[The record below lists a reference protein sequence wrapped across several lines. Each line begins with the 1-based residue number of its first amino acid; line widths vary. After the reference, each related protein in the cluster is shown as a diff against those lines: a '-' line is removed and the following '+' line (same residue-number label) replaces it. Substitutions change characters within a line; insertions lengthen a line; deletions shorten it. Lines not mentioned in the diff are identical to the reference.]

1 MISWLGNLEESPSN
15 PKRYDAYHNT
25 VDGCSYIYDGAN
37 WTLLASKGDKGDAGT
52 NGRSIVWKGT
62 FYTHPENPQEL
73 WTYYNATDGNAYI
86 YSNGSWSLLIGNLS
100 SPSITGTIVAN
111 GDLYSVSDVYI
122 KVVDESSNNTVWNSL
137 PAADGDFAVSG
148 LDASR
153 TYKLHFSS
161 KRLSDVNITNSKAL
175 TTTTEDVS
183 FGAIRTNVTP
193 LSGKAQDLGS
203 IVLSTNGTV
212 HGSVVIGGD
221 SKTSGGVDVFLDGTP
236 YATKT
241 DSNGEYTIKGILQGS
256 YSIVFRKD
264 GYITQTRDLVVF
276 SSNPSEVPSIE
287 VPSVKL
293 VMGSC
298 TLKGT
303 VGYEDR
309 TDMSGINV
317 VLIASNGDVCRTS
330 MTEKDGSFSFEGV
343 SPDTYTIR
351 AGADGYT
358 TVDRRISISMG
369 ESYVV
374 PMGSLVN
381 LCGSITGSVA
391 TNDSGLKSGVKVKAA
406 SSSGGRSYE
415 ATTDETG
422 LYTLSN
428 VLHGD
433 YVLTFEKDG
442 YEAYTTN
449 VTVEPGRTST
459 ADAQLKS
466 RFGSIRVRVSFVDKD
481 DPSGIVVNV
490 YRDGTLVFSATTTST
505 GIIVIANL
513 PIGDGYSV
521 IASSDGYGSSGED
534 KVTVSSG
541 TVSEL
546 NLQKLSNRYGSLK
559 GRVVDANGD
568 PIESATVSISSSD
581 GNSYTLTTS
590 KDGTFSKTDVA
601 VGTYTVSAGKA
612 DFLTTTLPQ
621 TYTVEPSLV
630 TEVKDDIVLVSRYAD
645 IAGRVSYADK
655 EDASNISVTIEDDK
669 GRTLGTVV
677 TGSTGSYS
685 FKVES
690 GTYYI
695 RANAQGYFESSKVVN
710 VVSGNDYTIELED
723 IRSRYGSIKGRVVDA
738 GGSPIGSASVNLS
751 SDNGNS
757 YTLAT
762 VNDGTF
768 SKTDVAIGTY
778 SISVSKEDYL
788 VATLPMECII
798 ESSQVTEINDDIV
811 LVSKYAEVRG
821 KASYIG
827 KNDASNIS
835 VTIEDS
841 EGRILGTVVTGFTG
855 AYSFKV
861 ESGTYR
867 LRANS
872 QGCFESYRV
881 FTVVAGNSYDI
892 DVNGLV
898 LMYGS
903 VSGKVKDQNGV
914 AIEGATIRLVSV
926 DGSSIYTCTS
936 GSDGSF
942 SNNQVLVGDYSVYVG
957 KTGFQTVAL
966 PLEYGIESS
975 MDTSIGVVALTS
987 EYAEIN
993 GSVGYSDRTDP
1004 SGILVTIEDSSGKT
1018 IDSFTV
1024 GSDGTFSFRVSSG
1037 TFLIRANAFGYSE
1050 KTKTITVVSGNDYAV
1065 NIENV
1070 ESMFGA
1076 IKGCVVDACGNPIES
1091 AMVSISSSDGS
1102 SYTLTT
1108 SKDGTFSKT
1117 DVAVGTYTISAGK
1130 AGYLTMTISQTYT
1143 VESSLI
1149 TEVKDDIVLVSRYA
1163 DITGKVSYA
1172 DKEDASNIFVTIE
1185 DSEGRILDTVVTG
1198 ITGEYSFKVESGI
1211 YCLKAN
1217 ANEYFETSKVVNIA
1231 SGNKYT
1237 VELEGLKSMY
1247 GSVSGNILTSKGDVV
1262 EGATIRLESNDG
1274 TAYTASSLADGSFLF
1289 EKVSIGDYSISV
1301 SKLEFQTVALSL
1313 KYSVESSKRTAIDA
1327 IVLTS
1332 EYADINGSVG
1342 YSDRTDPSGILV
1354 TIEDSSGRTIDS
1366 FAVGSDGTFSFRVPA
1381 GTFTIKANADGYA
1394 EISKNI
1400 TVVVEKTYS
1409 IDIGKINT
1417 LYGSIAG
1424 KVVDA
1429 DGNAVSG
1436 AVVNL
1441 TNMDGVGD
1449 AVTLSTNENGEFSSS
1464 TVPIGTYTVSITKS
1478 GYIDVVCNDVPIVG
1492 GRTYDVGT
1500 KALVSGT
1507 AGITGR
1513 VVLEGASNY
1522 SGVTV
1527 SATSLADS
1535 SKLYTTTTTED
1546 GLYYFVSLNVGTWL
1560 LKFQKDGYLSVG
1572 PEQVPLASDTIAEVK
1587 VITLR
1592 NENSIVKGTVSLK
1605 GSSSFPGV
1613 NVLLKNSSDG
1623 TTFSTTTDIE
1633 GRYVIPNV
1641 KPGSYE
1647 LVLSKEGYSSTTMK
1661 DIHVDKGTTKVIDEI
1676 SLDIAVTS
1684 IRGQVSLELRT
1695 DLSGAL
1701 VTATS
1706 ISNPDVIYSAITNS
1720 QGVFTFAKMYSGEYQ
1735 IVVSCNG
1742 YSSITLPTVKVVDD
1756 KPMDV
1761 GSVSL
1766 KIERGTIAG
1775 IARLEGHSNHSGVK
1789 VTILGTDYEATTAA
1803 DGSYS
1808 FNVPAGNYP
1817 GGLRL
1822 EYEDFETTSYA
1833 STIPV
1838 LTNSTYA
1845 IPDMELK
1852 CLRTSIHGKVDVLTT
1867 DDEGGVTIGFD
1878 GDASI
1883 SPFVTTSTGEFLFE
1897 HVPLGDYAMR
1907 FRREDCSDMTIPVK
1921 VVASEGIELST
1932 ITLTPNTATLT
1943 GKVTLKDALTGDGVK
1958 VSVDMGDGRVRETST
1973 DMSGRYEL
1981 GGVSIADAYTVRY
1994 SKEGWNGSSQAMA
2007 SRLEALERRELPEV
2021 FMTDTTAPV
2030 LKSITINNG
2039 SNTTADR
2046 NVVIHVD
2053 AEDFGSGCRTVIIND
2068 FNSSDSIG
2076 YATAVDWTLEGVNGE
2091 KTVYVKVIDRAG
2103 NESDIVS
2110 ATVTLTDQKTEVKG
2124 VLKGD
2129 GLAWTKER
2137 SPYLVTGNL
2146 LVEKDDVLKI
2156 EPGVDVQ
2163 FEGDYYLQVEGRLE
2177 AKGTEGERISIYGI
2191 GAGEDNWSG
2200 MKFVNDNG
2208 SVISH
2213 ASVSGLKNGISGYCD
2228 IDHALITANGWAVGN
2243 RASSGDAYCLSG
2255 NLKDS
2260 MVNGNVS
2267 VKNGFVA
2274 SNEIDGATIYLYSAN
2289 VDGNTFEGKS
2299 LETSYCF
2306 VYNNH
2311 VSTDKVASVQDVQKY
2326 VTYNNCEL
2334 QIGFDTDYSKT
2345 MRVSALSR
2353 IQFNSCTFPK
2363 LAASVNDSNF
2373 MNCGPITITT
2383 DRKDRSEFDLTGNHW
2398 GELNTV
2404 ELDSNGDGSN
2414 MGFINDYYDDFN
2426 LSKVLYSDWK
2436 GSTVVDA
2443 GYQGEGFGRDELT
2456 TTVYSIGD
2464 LGPAGGLVFYDKGF
2478 YSDGW
2483 RYLEAAPSDIGNFV
2497 FGYYRPD
2504 KKNNNVVGTS
2514 LAIGSGKYN
2523 TERLVKHMD
2532 MDGKA
2537 YSGSS
2542 GEDVKEYAARKCF
2555 DYSYGGYDDWFLP
2568 CRDELK
2574 LMYENLHKKG
2584 LGSFASNNCA
2594 WASSENIAYRAW
2606 VQWIYDDGGQS
2617 DFNCSDESCVCPV
2630 RAF

>member
-1 MISWLGNLEESPSN
+1 MCCVQSHATVKFPPRNRSGGVISWLGNLEESPSN

-37 WTLLASKGDKGDAGT
+37 WTLLASKGDKGETGSSGAD
-52 NGRSIVWKGT
+52 GRSIVWKGT
-62 FYTHPENPQEL
+62 FYSHPENPQEL

-86 YSNGSWSLLIGNLS
+86 YSNGSWSLLMQNLAVNYDTPTIIGTVS
-100 SPSITGTIVAN
+100 SY
-111 GDLYSVSDVYI
+111 GDMYSVSDVYI
-122 KVVDESSNNTVWNSL
+122 KVVDESSSNTVWNSL

-148 LDASR
+148 LDASK
-153 TYKLHFSS
+153 TYTLHFSS
-161 KRLSDVNITNSKAL
+161 RRLSDVNITNSKAL
-175 TTTTEDVS
+175 AAMEDVS
-183 FGAIRTNVTP
+183 FGAIRTDVSP

-203 IVLSTNGTV
+203 IVLSSNGTV
-212 HGSVVIGGD
+212 HGSVVLGGD
-221 SKTSGGVDVFLDGTP
+221 SKTSGGVDVFLDGTS

-241 DSNGEYTIKGILQGS
+241 DSNGEYTIKDVLQGS

-264 GYITQTRDLVVF
+264 GYITQSRDIVVF
-276 SSNPSEVPSIE
+276 SSDSSEVPSIE

-317 VLIASNGDVCRTS
+317 VLIGSGGDVCRTS

-343 SPDTYTIR
+343 SPDAYTIR

-381 LCGSITGSVA
+381 LCGSITGTVT
-391 TNDSGLKSGVKVKAA
+391 TNDSGLKSGVKVKA
-406 SSSGGRSYE
+406 SSSNWGRSYE
-415 ATTDETG
+415 TTTDESG
-422 LYTLSN
+422 HYTLSN
-428 VLHGD
+428 VFHGE
-433 YVLTFEKDG
+433 YVLSFEKEG
-442 YEAYTTN
+442 YETYTSN
-449 VTVEPGRTST
+449 ATVEPGRTST
-459 ADAQLKS
+459 SDAQLKS
-466 RFGSIRVRVSFVDKD
+466 RFGSIRVVVSFVDRD
-481 DPSGIVVNV
+481 DPTGIVVNV
-490 YRDGTLVFSATTTST
+490 YRNGTLIFSSTTTST

-513 PIGDGYSV
+513 PVGDGYSV

-541 TVSEL
+541 TVSEV
-546 NLQKLSNRYGSLK
+546 NLQKLSNRYGSIK
-559 GRVVDANGD
+559 GRVVDAGGN
-568 PIESATVSISSSD
+568 PIESATVGISSGD

-612 DFLTTTLPQ
+612 DYLTTTLER

-630 TEVKDDIVLVSRYAD
+630 TEIKDDIALTSRYAD
-645 IAGRVSYADK
+645 IAGKVSYADK
-655 EDASNISVTIEDDK
+655 EDSSNISVTIEDDK

-695 RANAQGYFESSKVVN
+695 RANAQGYFESSKVV
-710 VVSGNDYTIELED
+710 
-723 IRSRYGSIKGRVVDA
+723 
-738 GGSPIGSASVNLS
+738 
-751 SDNGNS
+751 
-757 YTLAT
+757 
-762 VNDGTF
+762 
-768 SKTDVAIGTY
+768 
-778 SISVSKEDYL
+778 
-788 VATLPMECII
+788 
-798 ESSQVTEINDDIV
+798 
-811 LVSKYAEVRG
+811 
-821 KASYIG
+821 
-827 KNDASNIS
+827 
-835 VTIEDS
+835 
-841 EGRILGTVVTGFTG
+841 
-855 AYSFKV
+855 
-861 ESGTYR
+861 
-867 LRANS
+867 
-872 QGCFESYRV
+872 
-881 FTVVAGNSYDI
+881 TVVAGQH
-892 DVNGLV
+892 L
-898 LMYGS
+898 
-903 VSGKVKDQNGV
+903 
-914 AIEGATIRLVSV
+914 
-926 DGSSIYTCTS
+926 
-936 GSDGSF
+936 
-942 SNNQVLVGDYSVYVG
+942 
-957 KTGFQTVAL
+957 
-966 PLEYGIESS
+966 
-975 MDTSIGVVALTS
+975 
-987 EYAEIN
+987 
-993 GSVGYSDRTDP
+993 
-1004 SGILVTIEDSSGKT
+1004 
-1018 IDSFTV
+1018 
-1024 GSDGTFSFRVSSG
+1024 
-1037 TFLIRANAFGYSE
+1037 
-1050 KTKTITVVSGNDYAV
+1050 
-1065 NIENV
+1065 
-1070 ESMFGA
+1070 
-1076 IKGCVVDACGNPIES
+1076 
-1091 AMVSISSSDGS
+1091 
-1102 SYTLTT
+1102 
-1108 SKDGTFSKT
+1108 
-1117 DVAVGTYTISAGK
+1117 YTI
-1130 AGYLTMTISQTYT
+1130 
-1143 VESSLI
+1143 
-1149 TEVKDDIVLVSRYA
+1149 
-1163 DITGKVSYA
+1163 
-1172 DKEDASNIFVTIE
+1172 N
-1185 DSEGRILDTVVTG
+1185 
-1198 ITGEYSFKVESGI
+1198 
-1211 YCLKAN
+1211 
-1217 ANEYFETSKVVNIA
+1217 
-1231 SGNKYT
+1231 
-1237 VELEGLKSMY
+1237 LEGMKP
-1247 GSVSGNILTSKGDVV
+1247 NH
-1262 EGATIRLESNDG
+1262 
-1274 TAYTASSLADGSFLF
+1274 
-1289 EKVSIGDYSISV
+1289 
-1301 SKLEFQTVALSL
+1301 
-1313 KYSVESSKRTAIDA
+1313 
-1327 IVLTS
+1327 
-1332 EYADINGSVG
+1332 
-1342 YSDRTDPSGILV
+1342 
-1354 TIEDSSGRTIDS
+1354 
-1366 FAVGSDGTFSFRVPA
+1366 
-1381 GTFTIKANADGYA
+1381 
-1394 EISKNI
+1394 
-1400 TVVVEKTYS
+1400 
-1409 IDIGKINT
+1409 
-1417 LYGSIAG
+1417 GSITG

-1436 AVVNL
+1436 AVVNM
-1441 TNMDGVGD
+1441 TNMDGTGD

-1464 TVPIGTYTVSITKS
+1464 TVPIGTYTISITKG
-1478 GYIDVVCNDVPIVG
+1478 GYIDVVCNDVPII
-1492 GRTYDVGT
+1492 GRKTYDVGT
-1500 KALVSGT
+1500 KTLVSGT

-1513 VVLEGASNY
+1513 VVLEGGSNY

-1527 SATSLADS
+1527 SATSLVDAS
-1535 SKLYTTTTTED
+1535 RFYTTTTTDD
-1546 GLYYFVSLNVGTWL
+1546 GAYYFMSIENGKYSL
-1560 LKFQKDGYLSVG
+1560 KMQKDGYITDATQQVSIAVGSVS
-1572 PEQVPLASDTIAEVK
+1572 QVKT
-1587 VITLR
+1587 ITLKS
-1592 NENSIVKGTVSLK
+1592 ESSTVAGSVSLE
-1605 GSSSFPGV
+1605 GSSSSVGV
-1613 NVLLKNSSDG
+1613 NVLLKSTENE
-1623 TTFSTTTDIE
+1623 TTFSTTTDYN
-1633 GRYVIPNV
+1633 GKYVFNNV
-1641 KPGSYE
+1641 KAGGYE
-1647 LVLSKEGYSSTTMK
+1647 LILSKDGYANVSVK
-1661 DIHVDKGTTKVIDEI
+1661 DLYVEKGVEKT
-1676 SLDIAVTS
+1676 LDAVVMNIAFTS
-1684 IRGQVSLELRT
+1684 VRGQVSLEGRT

-1701 VTATS
+1701 VTATN
-1706 ISNPDVIYSAITNS
+1706 ISNTDIIYSAITNS

-1742 YSSITLPTVKVVDD
+1742 YSSITLPTVKVMDD

-1867 DDEGGVTIGFD
+1867 DDEGGETIGFD

-2068 FNSSDSIG
+2068 FNSSDSMG

-2200 MKFVNDNG
+2200 MKFVNNNG
-2208 SVISH
+2208 SVVSY
-2213 ASVSGLKNGISGYCD
+2213 ANVSGLKNGISGYCD
-2228 IDHALITANGWAVGN
+2228 IDHAKIIANGWAIGN
-2243 RASSGDAYCLSG
+2243 RPSFYNHERLSG
-2255 NLKDS
+2255 NLMDS

-2267 VKNGFVA
+2267 VMNGFVA

-2299 LETSYCF
+2299 LEIYNCF
-2306 VYNNH
+2306 VFNNH
-2311 VSTDKVASVQDVQKY
+2311 VSTTNVACVHDIQRY
-2326 VTYNNCEL
+2326 VTYNGCNL
-2334 QIGFDTDYSKT
+2334 RIRFDTDYSET
-2345 MRVSALSR
+2345 LGVSALSR
-2353 IQFNSCTFPK
+2353 IQFNSCTFPE
-2363 LAASVNDSNF
+2363 LTASVNDSNF

-2383 DRKDRSEFDLTGNHW
+2383 DRKEWSEFDLTGNHW
-2398 GELNTV
+2398 GELNTA
-2404 ELDSNGDGSN
+2404 ELDSKGDGSN

-2436 GSTVVDA
+2436 GSAVVDA

-2456 TTVYSIGD
+2456 TVYSIGD
-2464 LGPAGGLVFYDKGF
+2464 AGPAGGLVFYDKGF

-2483 RYLEAAPSDIGNFV
+2483 RYLEAAPSDIGSFA

-2504 KKNNNVVGTS
+2504 KENSNRIGTF
-2514 LAIGSGKYN
+2514 LDVGSGKYN
-2523 TERLVKHMD
+2523 TERLVKQMD

-2537 YSGSS
+2537 YSDNS
-2542 GEDVKEYAARKCF
+2542 GEGVKEYAARKCL
-2555 DYSYGGYDDWFLP
+2555 DYSNGGCDDWFLP
-2568 CRDELK
+2568 SRDELN
-2574 LMYENLHKKG
+2574 LMYENLHKNG
-2584 LGSFASNNCA
+2584 LGSFADYSY
-2594 WASSENIAYRAW
+2594 WSSSEDDASNAWLQYFDYGDRYVSDRNSDYR
-2606 VQWIYDDGGQS
+2606 VR
-2617 DFNCSDESCVCPV
+2617 PV

>member
-1 MISWLGNLEESPSN
+1 MISWLGNFEESPSN

-25 VDGCSYIYDGAN
+25 VDGCSYIYDGAS

-62 FYTHPENPQEL
+62 FHTHPENPQEL

-86 YSNGSWSLLIGNLS
+86 YSDGSWSLLIGNLS
-100 SPSITGTIVAN
+100 SPSITGTIVEN
-111 GDLYSVSDVYI
+111 GNLYAVSSVYI

-148 LDASR
+148 LDASK
-153 TYKLHFSS
+153 TYTLHFSS

-175 TTTTEDVS
+175 TATTEDVS
-183 FGAIRTNVTP
+183 FGAVRTNVSP
-193 LSGKAQDLGS
+193 LSGKARDLGS
-203 IVLSTNGTV
+203 IVLSPNGTV
-212 HGSVVIGGD
+212 HGSVVLGG
-221 SKTSGGVDVFLDGTP
+221 SGTGEGVDVFLDGSP
-236 YATKT
+236 YATRT
-241 DSNGEYTIKGILQGS
+241 DSNGEYVIKDVLQGS

-264 GYITQTRDLVVF
+264 GYITQSRDMVVF
-276 SSNPSEVPSIE
+276 SSNPSEAPSLE
-287 VPSVKL
+287 VPSVSL

-309 TDMSGINV
+309 TDMSGVNV
-317 VLIASNGDVCRTS
+317 VLIGSNGDVCRTS

-381 LCGSITGSVA
+381 LCGSITGTVT
-391 TNDSGLKSGVKVKAA
+391 TNDSGLKSGVKVKASA
-406 SSSGGRSYE
+406 SNGGRSYE
-415 ATTDETG
+415 TTTDETG
-422 LYTLSN
+422 HYTLSN

-433 YVLTFEKDG
+433 YVLSLEKDG
-442 YEAYTTN
+442 YETYTIN
-449 VTVEPGRTST
+449 VTVEPGKTST
-459 ADAQLKS
+459 SDAHLKS
-466 RFGSIRVRVSFVDKD
+466 RFGSIRVIVSFVDKD
-481 DPSGIVVNV
+481 DPTGIVVNV
-490 YRDGTLVFSATTTST
+490 YRNGTLIFSSTTTST

-521 IASSDGYGSSGED
+521 MASSDGYGSSGED

-541 TVSEL
+541 TVSEV
-546 NLQKLSNRYGSLK
+546 NLQKLSNRYGSIK
-559 GRVVDANGD
+559 GRVVDAGGN
-568 PIESATVSISSSD
+568 PIESATVGISSGD

-612 DFLTTTLPQ
+612 DYLTTTLER

-630 TEVKDDIVLVSRYAD
+630 TEIKDDIALTSRYAD
-645 IAGRVSYADK
+645 IAGKVSYADK
-655 EDASNISVTIEDDK
+655 EDSSNISVTVEDDK

-710 VVSGNDYTIELED
+710 VVSGNGYAVELED
-723 IRSRYGSIKGRVVDA
+723 IRSMYGSIKGRVVDA
-738 GGSPIGSASVNLS
+738 GGSPIGAASVNIS
-751 SDNGNS
+751 SDDGNS
-757 YTLAT
+757 YTLTTA
-762 VNDGTF
+762 NDGTF
-768 SKTDVAIGTY
+768 CKTDVAIGTY
-778 SISVSKEDYL
+778 SISVSKVDYL
-788 VATLPMECII
+788 VATLPMAYTI
-798 ESSQVTEINDDIV
+798 ESSQVTEIKDDIV

-835 VTIEDS
+835 VTVEDS
-841 EGRILGTVVTGFTG
+841 EGRILGTVVTGSTG

-881 FTVVAGNSYDI
+881 FTVAAGNSYDI
-892 DVNGLV
+892 DVNGLA

-903 VSGKVKDQNGV
+903 VSGKVQDQNGV

-942 SNNQVLVGDYSVYVG
+942 SNKQVLVGDYSVHVG

-993 GSVGYSDRTDP
+993 GSVGYSDRSDS

-1024 GSDGTFSFRVSSG
+1024 GNDGTFSFRVSSG

-1050 KTKTITVVSGNDYAV
+1050 KTKTITVVSGNDYV
-1065 NIENV
+1065 VDIENV
-1070 ESMFGA
+1070 ESMFGS
-1076 IKGCVVDACGNPIES
+1076 IKGRVADVNGEPLES
-1091 AMVSISSSDGS
+1091 ATVNILSVDGD
-1102 SYTLTT
+1102 SYTITT
-1108 SKDGTFSKT
+1108 TKDGTFYKT
-1117 DVAVGTYTISAGK
+1117 DIVVGI
-1130 AGYLTMTISQTYT
+1130 YT
-1143 VESSLI
+1143 V
-1149 TEVKDDIVLVSRYA
+1149 
-1163 DITGKVSYA
+1163 
-1172 DKEDASNIFVTIE
+1172 
-1185 DSEGRILDTVVTG
+1185 
-1198 ITGEYSFKVESGI
+1198 
-1211 YCLKAN
+1211 
-1217 ANEYFETSKVVNIA
+1217 
-1231 SGNKYT
+1231 
-1237 VELEGLKSMY
+1237 
-1247 GSVSGNILTSKGDVV
+1247 
-1262 EGATIRLESNDG
+1262 
-1274 TAYTASSLADGSFLF
+1274 
-1289 EKVSIGDYSISV
+1289 SV
-1301 SKLEFQTVALSL
+1301 SKADYLTKTLSQ
-1313 KYSVESSKRTAIDA
+1313 SFSIESSKETLIG
-1327 IVLTS
+1327 VVSLTNK
-1332 EYADINGSVG
+1332 YAYISGSVG
-1342 YSDRTDPSGILV
+1342 YSNRSDPSGIFV

-1366 FAVGSDGTFSFRVPA
+1366 FTVGSDGTFSFRVLA
-1381 GTFTIKANADGYA
+1381 GTFTITANADSYA
-1394 EISKNI
+1394 EASKTI
-1400 TVVVEKTYS
+1400 TVVAEKAYS
-1409 IDIGKINT
+1409 IDLGRVNT
-1417 LYGSIAG
+1417 LYGLITG

-1429 DGNAVSG
+1429 AGNAVSG

-1441 TNMDGVGD
+1441 TNMDGTGD

-1464 TVPIGTYTVSITKS
+1464 TVPIGTYTVSITKD

-1500 KALVSGT
+1500 KTFVSGT

-1527 SATSLADS
+1527 SATSLTDS

-1546 GLYYFVSLNVGTWL
+1546 GLYYFVSLDVGTWL

-1572 PEQVPLASDTIAEVK
+1572 PEQVPLASDTIEEVK
-1587 VITLR
+1587 VVTLK
-1592 NENSIVKGTVSLK
+1592 NENSVVKGTVSLD
-1605 GSSSFPGV
+1605 GSSSFLGV

-1623 TTFSTTTDIE
+1623 MTFSTTTDIE
-1633 GRYVIPNV
+1633 GRYVISNV

-1647 LVLSKEGYSSTTMK
+1647 LVFSKEGYSSATVK
-1661 DIHVDKGTTKVIDEI
+1661 DLYVDKGTTKVVDGI

-1684 IRGQVSLELRT
+1684 IKGQVSLELRT
-1695 DLSGAL
+1695 DFSGAL

-1720 QGVFTFAKMYSGEYQ
+1720 QGTFTFAKMYSGEYQ

-1742 YSSITLPTVKVVDD
+1742 YSSITLPTVRVADD
-1756 KPMDV
+1756 KPMDI

-1766 KIERGTIAG
+1766 DIERGTVAG
-1775 IARLEGHSNHSGVK
+1775 IARLEGYSNHSGVK
-1789 VTILGTDYEATTAA
+1789 VTILGTDYETTTSE

-1808 FNVPAGNYP
+1808 FSIPAGNYP
-1817 GGLRL
+1817 GGLRF
-1822 EYEDFETTSYA
+1822 ESEDFETTSYA
-1833 STIPV
+1833 STISV

-1867 DDEGGVTIGFD
+1867 DNESDVTISFD
-1878 GDASI
+1878 GDPSI
-1883 SPFVTTSTGEFLFE
+1883 DPFVTTSTGEFLFE
-1897 HVPLGDYAMR
+1897 HVPLGDYVMR
-1907 FRREDCSDMTIPVK
+1907 FKREDCSDITVPVK
-1921 VVASEGIELST
+1921 VVASDGIELST
-1932 ITLTPNTATLT
+1932 ITLTPNTATIT
-1943 GKVTLKDALTGDGVK
+1943 GKVTLKDALSSDGVR
-1958 VSVDMGDGRVRETST
+1958 VSVDMGDGKILETFT

-1981 GGVSIADAYTVRY
+1981 GGVSIADAYTIQY
-1994 SKEGWNGSSQAMA
+1994 SKEGWNGTSQAMA
-2007 SRLEALERRELPEV
+2007 SKLDALERRELPEV
-2021 FMTDTTAPV
+2021 VMTDTTAPV

-2039 SNTTADR
+2039 SNTTADK

-2053 AEDFGSGCRTVIIND
+2053 ADDLGSGCKTIIVSD
-2068 FNSSDSIG
+2068 FNSSGNIA
-2076 YATAVDWTLEGVNGE
+2076 YANAVDWTLEGINGE
-2091 KTVYVKVIDRAG
+2091 KTVYVKVLDRAG
-2103 NESDIVS
+2103 NESNTLV
-2110 ATVTLTDQKTEVKG
+2110 ATITLADQKTEVKG

-2129 GLAWTKER
+2129 NLAWTKER

-2163 FEGDYYLQVEGRLE
+2163 FEGDFYLQVEGKLE
-2177 AKGTEGERISIYGI
+2177 SKGTEDERISFYGI
-2191 GAGEDNWSG
+2191 GAGEDNWYG
-2200 MKFVNDNG
+2200 MKFVNDNT
-2208 SVISH
+2208 SLISY
-2213 ASVSGLKNGISGYCD
+2213 ATVSGLKNGISGYCN
-2228 IDHALITANGWAVGN
+2228 IDHADITAKGWAVGN
-2243 RASSGDAYCLSG
+2243 SSTPEYDGTICFLGRIS
-2255 NLKDS
+2255 NS
-2260 MVNGNVS
+2260 RICGNVS
-2267 VKNGFVA
+2267 MKNGFIT
-2274 SNEIDGATIYLYSAN
+2274 SNKINGNEIHLYSTN
-2289 VDGNTFEGKS
+2289 VDGNTFEGTS
-2299 LETSYCF
+2299 LTTHYCF
-2306 VYNNH
+2306 VYNND
-2311 VSTDKVASVQDVQKY
+2311 VSTSNVTSVQDIQRY
-2326 VTYNNCEL
+2326 VAYNNCNL
-2334 QIGFDTDYSKT
+2334 QIGFDTNYSCDMKA
-2345 MRVSALSR
+2345 SALSQ
-2353 IQFNSCTFPK
+2353 IQFNNCTFSK
-2363 LAASVNDSNF
+2363 LAASVNNSNF
-2373 MNCGPITITT
+2373 VNCGPITITT
-2383 DRKDRSEFDLTGNHW
+2383 DRKKWSEFDLTGNHW

-2404 ELDSNGDGSN
+2404 ELDSKGDGSN

-2436 GSTVVDA
+2436 GSAVVDA

-2456 TTVYSIGD
+2456 TTAYSIGD
-2464 LGPAGGLVFYDKGF
+2464 AGPAGGLVFYDKGF

-2483 RYLEAAPSDIGNFV
+2483 RYLEAAPSDIGSFA

-2504 KKNNNVVGTS
+2504 KENNVVGTS
-2514 LAIGSGKYN
+2514 LAVGSGMYN
-2523 TERLVKHMD
+2523 TERLVKYMD
-2532 MDGKA
+2532 IEGKA
-2537 YSGSS
+2537 YSDSS
-2542 GEDVKEYAARKCF
+2542 GEDVKEYAARECL
-2555 DYSYGGYDDWFLP
+2555 DYEHGGYDDWYLP
-2568 CRDELK
+2568 SNEELN
-2574 LMYENLHKKG
+2574 LMYENLCKKG
-2584 LGSFASNNCA
+2584 LGSFAHDSY
-2594 WASSENIAYRAW
+2594 WSSSEDVAIYAWLQHFSGGFQSSYIRGNAY
-2606 VQWIYDDGGQS
+2606 
-2617 DFNCSDESCVCPV
+2617 CVRPI

>member
-25 VDGCSYIYDGAN
+25 VDGCSYIYDGAS

-52 NGRSIVWKGT
+52 NGRSIVWKGSYATAPQNPERLWAYYNTEDGCSYIYDGTEWTNLTSKGEKGEDGRSIVWKGSLPSHPQNPEVLWAYFNEGDGCSYIYDGEKWTLLSSKGDKGETGSSGADGRSIVWKGT
-62 FYTHPENPQEL
+62 FHSHPENPQEL

-86 YSNGSWSLLIGNLS
+86 YTNGSWSLLMQNLAVNYDTPTIIGTVS
-100 SPSITGTIVAN
+100 SN
-111 GDLYSVSDVYI
+111 GDMYSVSDVYI
-122 KVVDESSNNTVWNSL
+122 KVVDESSNNTIWNSL
-137 PAADGDFAVSG
+137 PAADGDFTVSG
-148 LDASR
+148 LDASK
-153 TYKLHFSS
+153 TYTLHFSS
-161 KRLSDVNITNSKAL
+161 KRLSDVNITSSKAL
-175 TTTTEDVS
+175 AATTEDVS

-193 LSGKAQDLGS
+193 LSGKAQNLGS
-203 IVLSTNGTV
+203 IVLSPNGTV
-212 HGSVVIGGD
+212 HGTVELGGD
-221 SKTSGGVDVFLDGTP
+221 SKTSEGVDVFLDGTP
-236 YATKT
+236 YAAKT
-241 DSNGEYTIKGILQGS
+241 DSNGEYTIKDVLQGS

-264 GYITQTRDLVVF
+264 GYITQSRDMVVF

-287 VPSVKL
+287 VQSVKL

-309 TDMSGINV
+309 TNMTGINV
-317 VLIASNGDVCRTS
+317 VLIGSNGEVCRTS

-358 TVDRRISISMG
+358 TLDRRISISMG

-415 ATTDETG
+415 TVTDETG
-422 LYTLSN
+422 LYSLSN

-433 YVLTFEKDG
+433 YILTFEKDG
-442 YEAYTTN
+442 YEAYTSN

-459 ADAQLKS
+459 ADARLKS
-466 RFGSIRVRVSFVDKD
+466 MFGSIRVIVSFVDKD
-481 DPSGIVVNV
+481 DPTGIVVNV

-546 NLQKLSNRYGSLK
+546 NLQKLSNRYGSIK
-559 GRVVDANGD
+559 GRVVDANGN
-568 PIESATVSISSSD
+568 PIESATVGISSND

-630 TEVKDDIVLVSRYAD
+630 TEIKDDIVLTSRYAN
-645 IAGRVSYADK
+645 ITGRVKYADK

-677 TGSTGSYS
+677 TGDTGSYS

-710 VVSGNDYTIELED
+710 VVSGNDYTVELED
-723 IRSRYGSIKGRVVDA
+723 IRSRYGSIRGRVVDA
-738 GGSPIGSASVNLS
+738 GGSPIEAAPVNIS
-751 SDNGNS
+751 SDDGNS
-757 YTLAT
+757 YTIT
-762 VNDGTF
+762 TSNDGTF
-768 SKTDVAIGTY
+768 CKTDIAIGTY
-778 SISVSKEDYL
+778 SISVSKVDYL
-788 VATLPMECII
+788 VATLPTAYTI
-798 ESSQVTEINDDIV
+798 ESSLVTEIKDDIV
-811 LVSKYAEVRG
+811 LVSKYANITG
-821 KASYIG
+821 KAFYVG
-827 KNDASNIS
+827 EDDASNIT

-841 EGRILGTVVTGFTG
+841 EGRILGTVVTGSTG
-855 AYSFKV
+855 AYSFRV

-903 VSGKVKDQNGV
+903 VSGKVQDQNGV

-942 SNNQVLVGDYSVYVG
+942 SNKQILVGDYSVYVG

-975 MDTSIGVVALTS
+975 IDTSIGVVALTS

-993 GSVGYSDRTDP
+993 G
-1004 SGILVTIEDSSGKT
+1004 
-1018 IDSFTV
+1018 
-1024 GSDGTFSFRVSSG
+1024 
-1037 TFLIRANAFGYSE
+1037 A
-1050 KTKTITVVSGNDYAV
+1050 
-1065 NIENV
+1065 
-1070 ESMFGA
+1070 
-1076 IKGCVVDACGNPIES
+1076 
-1091 AMVSISSSDGS
+1091 
-1102 SYTLTT
+1102 
-1108 SKDGTFSKT
+1108 
-1117 DVAVGTYTISAGK
+1117 
-1130 AGYLTMTISQTYT
+1130 
-1143 VESSLI
+1143 
-1149 TEVKDDIVLVSRYA
+1149 
-1163 DITGKVSYA
+1163 
-1172 DKEDASNIFVTIE
+1172 
-1185 DSEGRILDTVVTG
+1185 
-1198 ITGEYSFKVESGI
+1198 
-1211 YCLKAN
+1211 
-1217 ANEYFETSKVVNIA
+1217 
-1231 SGNKYT
+1231 
-1237 VELEGLKSMY
+1237 
-1247 GSVSGNILTSKGDVV
+1247 
-1262 EGATIRLESNDG
+1262 
-1274 TAYTASSLADGSFLF
+1274 
-1289 EKVSIGDYSISV
+1289 
-1301 SKLEFQTVALSL
+1301 
-1313 KYSVESSKRTAIDA
+1313 
-1327 IVLTS
+1327 
-1332 EYADINGSVG
+1332 VG

-1366 FAVGSDGTFSFRVPA
+1366 FTVGSDGTFSFRVLA
-1381 GTFTIKANADGYA
+1381 GTFTITANADGYA
-1394 EISKNI
+1394 EASKTI
-1400 TVVVEKTYS
+1400 TVIAEKAYS
-1409 IDIGKINT
+1409 IDLGMVNT
-1417 LYGSIAG
+1417 LYGLITG
-1424 KVVDA
+1424 KVVDSA
-1429 DGNAVSG
+1429 ENAVSG
-1436 AVVNL
+1436 AVVNM
-1441 TNMDGVGD
+1441 TNMNGGEPL
-1449 AVTLSTNENGEFSSS
+1449 TLSTNENGEFSSS

-1478 GYIDVVCNDVPIVG
+1478 GYIDIVCNDVPIVG

-1500 KALVSGT
+1500 KTLVSGT

-1527 SATSLADS
+1527 SATSLDDS

-1546 GLYYFVSLNVGTWL
+1546 GLYYFVSLDVGTWL

-1605 GSSSFPGV
+1605 GSSSFLGV

-1633 GRYVIPNV
+1633 GRYVISNV

-1695 DLSGAL
+1695 DFSGAL

-1720 QGVFTFAKMYSGEYQ
+1720 QGTFTFAKMYSGEYQ

-1742 YSSITLPTVKVVDD
+1742 YSSITLPTVRVADD
-1756 KPMDV
+1756 KPMDI

-1766 KIERGTIAG
+1766 DIERGTVAG
-1775 IARLEGHSNHSGVK
+1775 IARLEGYSNHSGVK
-1789 VTILGTDYEATTAA
+1789 VTILGTDYETMTVE

-1808 FNVPAGNYP
+1808 FTVPAGNYP
-1817 GGLRL
+1817 GGLRF
-1822 EYEDFETTSYA
+1822 ESEDFETTSYA
-1833 STIPV
+1833 STISV

-1867 DDEGGVTIGFD
+1867 DNESDVTISFD
-1878 GDASI
+1878 GDSSI
-1883 SPFVTTSTGEFLFE
+1883 DPFVTTSTGEFLFE
-1897 HVPLGDYAMR
+1897 HVPLGDYVMR
-1907 FRREDCSDMTIPVK
+1907 FKREDCSDITVPVK
-1921 VVASEGIELST
+1921 VVASDVIELST
-1932 ITLTPNTATLT
+1932 ITLTPNTATIT
-1943 GKVTLKDALTGDGVK
+1943 GKVTLKDALSSDGVK
-1958 VSVDMGDGRVRETST
+1958 VSVDMGDGKVLETYT

-1981 GGVSIADAYTVRY
+1981 GGVSIAEAYTVQY
-1994 SKEGWNGSSQAMA
+1994 TKEGWNGASQAMA
-2007 SRLEALERRELPEV
+2007 SRLDALERRELLEV
-2021 FMTDTTAPV
+2021 IMTDTTAPV

-2039 SNTTADR
+2039 SNTTADK
-2046 NVVIHVD
+2046 NVVIHID
-2053 AEDFGSGCRTVIIND
+2053 AEDFGSGCKTIIISD
-2068 FNSSDSIG
+2068 FNSSGNIT
-2076 YATAVDWTLEGVNGE
+2076 YANAVDWTLEGANGE
-2091 KTVYVKVIDRAG
+2091 KNIYVKVIDRAG
-2103 NESDIVS
+2103 NESNTLTASI
-2110 ATVTLTDQKTEVKG
+2110 TLTDQKTEVKG
-2124 VLKGD
+2124 VLEGD
-2129 GLAWTKER
+2129 NLAWTKDR

-2146 LVEKDDVLKI
+2146 LVEKDDVLKV

-2163 FEGDYYLQVEGRLE
+2163 FEGDYYLQVEGKLE
-2177 AKGTEGERISIYGI
+2177 ARGTESNRISFYGI
-2191 GAGEDNWSG
+2191 GAGEDNWYG
-2200 MKFVNDNG
+2200 MKFVNDND
-2208 SVISH
+2208 SAISY
-2213 ASVSGLKNGISGYCD
+2213 ANVSGLKNGISGYCD
-2228 IDHALITANGWAVGN
+2228 IDHAKITANGWAVGN
-2243 RASSGDAYCLSG
+2243 SASYDDKYCLSG
-2255 NLKDS
+2255 NLIYS
-2260 MVNGNVS
+2260 MINGNVS
-2267 VKNGFVA
+2267 VKNGFVT
-2274 SNEIDGATIYLYSAN
+2274 SNEIHGITIYLYSVN
-2289 VDGNTFEGKS
+2289 VDGNMLGGTS
-2299 LETSYCF
+2299 LTTSYCF
-2306 VYNNH
+2306 VNNNDI
-2311 VSTDKVASVQDVQKY
+2311 STTNVTSVQNIQRH
-2326 VTYNNCEL
+2326 VTYNGCNL
-2334 QIGFDTDYSKT
+2334 QIGEYGD
-2345 MRVSALSR
+2345 VSALSQ
-2353 IQFNSCTFPK
+2353 IQFNNCTFTK
-2363 LAASVNDSNF
+2363 LAANVNGSNF
-2373 MNCGPITITT
+2373 INCGVITITI
-2383 DRKDRSEFDLTGNHW
+2383 DSKKQLEFDLTGNYW
-2398 GELNTV
+2398 GELNTI
-2404 ELDSNGDGSN
+2404 ELDSKGDDAN
-2414 MGFINDYYDDFN
+2414 VGFINDYYDDFN
-2426 LSKVLYSDWK
+2426 LSKVVYSNWK
-2436 GSTVVDA
+2436 GSAVSDA
-2443 GYQGEGFGRDELT
+2443 GYQGEGFGMDELT

-2464 LGPAGGLVFYDKGF
+2464 TGPAGGLVFYDKGF

-2483 RYLEAAPSDIGNFV
+2483 RYLEAASSDIGNFA
-2497 FGYYRPD
+2497 FGFYRPD
-2504 KKNNNVVGTS
+2504 KENNNLIGTS
-2514 LAIGSGKYN
+2514 LAVGSGKYN
-2523 TERLVKHMD
+2523 TERLVKYMD
-2532 MDGKA
+2532 IDGKA

-2542 GEDVKEYAARKCF
+2542 GEDVKEEYAARKCL
-2555 DYSYGGYDDWFLP
+2555 DYEYGGYDDWFLP
-2568 CRDELK
+2568 SKDELN
-2574 LMYENLHKKG
+2574 LMYENLHRNG
-2584 LGSFASNNCA
+2584 LGSFANDAYWS
-2594 WASSENIAYRAW
+2594 SSESSAIGAW
-2606 VQWIYDDGGQS
+2606 VQYFSSGNQS
-2617 DFNCSDESCVCPV
+2617 YYSRGSVLRVRPV

>member
-1 MISWLGNLEESPSN
+1 MCCVQSHATVKFPPRNRSGGVISWLGNLEESPSN

-37 WTLLASKGDKGDAGT
+37 WTLLASKGDKGETGSSGAD
-52 NGRSIVWKGT
+52 GRSIVWKGT
-62 FYTHPENPQEL
+62 FYSHPENPQEL

-86 YSNGSWSLLIGNLS
+86 YSNGSWSLLMQNLAVNYDTPTIIGTVS
-100 SPSITGTIVAN
+100 SY
-111 GDLYSVSDVYI
+111 GDMYSVSDVYI
-122 KVVDESSNNTVWNSL
+122 KVVDESSSNTVWNSL

-148 LDASR
+148 LDASK
-153 TYKLHFSS
+153 TYTLHFSS
-161 KRLSDVNITNSKAL
+161 RRLSDVNITNSKAL
-175 TTTTEDVS
+175 AAMEDVS
-183 FGAIRTNVTP
+183 FGAIRTDVSP

-203 IVLSTNGTV
+203 IVLSSNGTV
-212 HGSVVIGGD
+212 HGSVVLGGD

-236 YATKT
+236 YAAKT
-241 DSNGEYTIKGILQGS
+241 DSNGEYTIKDVLQGS

-264 GYITQTRDLVVF
+264 GYITQSRDIVVF
-276 SSNPSEVPSIE
+276 SSNPSEVPSLE

-309 TDMSGINV
+309 TDMAGINV
-317 VLIASNGDVCRTS
+317 VLIGSGGDVCRTS

-466 RFGSIRVRVSFVDKD
+466 RFGSIRVIVSFVDKD
-481 DPSGIVVNV
+481 DPTGIVVNV

-546 NLQKLSNRYGSLK
+546 NLQKLSNRYGSIK

-568 PIESATVSISSSD
+568 PIESATVGISSSD

-630 TEVKDDIVLVSRYAD
+630 TEIKDDIALTSRYAD
-645 IAGRVSYADK
+645 IAGKVSYADK
-655 EDASNISVTIEDDK
+655 EDSSNISVTVEDDK

-677 TGSTGSYS
+677 TGGTGSYS

-695 RANAQGYFESSKVVN
+695 RANAQGYFESSKVV
-710 VVSGNDYTIELED
+710 
-723 IRSRYGSIKGRVVDA
+723 
-738 GGSPIGSASVNLS
+738 
-751 SDNGNS
+751 
-757 YTLAT
+757 
-762 VNDGTF
+762 
-768 SKTDVAIGTY
+768 
-778 SISVSKEDYL
+778 
-788 VATLPMECII
+788 
-798 ESSQVTEINDDIV
+798 
-811 LVSKYAEVRG
+811 
-821 KASYIG
+821 
-827 KNDASNIS
+827 
-835 VTIEDS
+835 
-841 EGRILGTVVTGFTG
+841 
-855 AYSFKV
+855 
-861 ESGTYR
+861 
-867 LRANS
+867 
-872 QGCFESYRV
+872 
-881 FTVVAGNSYDI
+881 TVVAGQH
-892 DVNGLV
+892 L
-898 LMYGS
+898 
-903 VSGKVKDQNGV
+903 
-914 AIEGATIRLVSV
+914 
-926 DGSSIYTCTS
+926 
-936 GSDGSF
+936 
-942 SNNQVLVGDYSVYVG
+942 
-957 KTGFQTVAL
+957 
-966 PLEYGIESS
+966 
-975 MDTSIGVVALTS
+975 
-987 EYAEIN
+987 
-993 GSVGYSDRTDP
+993 
-1004 SGILVTIEDSSGKT
+1004 
-1018 IDSFTV
+1018 
-1024 GSDGTFSFRVSSG
+1024 
-1037 TFLIRANAFGYSE
+1037 
-1050 KTKTITVVSGNDYAV
+1050 
-1065 NIENV
+1065 
-1070 ESMFGA
+1070 
-1076 IKGCVVDACGNPIES
+1076 
-1091 AMVSISSSDGS
+1091 
-1102 SYTLTT
+1102 
-1108 SKDGTFSKT
+1108 
-1117 DVAVGTYTISAGK
+1117 YTI
-1130 AGYLTMTISQTYT
+1130 
-1143 VESSLI
+1143 
-1149 TEVKDDIVLVSRYA
+1149 
-1163 DITGKVSYA
+1163 
-1172 DKEDASNIFVTIE
+1172 N
-1185 DSEGRILDTVVTG
+1185 
-1198 ITGEYSFKVESGI
+1198 
-1211 YCLKAN
+1211 
-1217 ANEYFETSKVVNIA
+1217 
-1231 SGNKYT
+1231 
-1237 VELEGLKSMY
+1237 LEGMKP
-1247 GSVSGNILTSKGDVV
+1247 NH
-1262 EGATIRLESNDG
+1262 
-1274 TAYTASSLADGSFLF
+1274 
-1289 EKVSIGDYSISV
+1289 
-1301 SKLEFQTVALSL
+1301 
-1313 KYSVESSKRTAIDA
+1313 
-1327 IVLTS
+1327 
-1332 EYADINGSVG
+1332 
-1342 YSDRTDPSGILV
+1342 
-1354 TIEDSSGRTIDS
+1354 
-1366 FAVGSDGTFSFRVPA
+1366 
-1381 GTFTIKANADGYA
+1381 
-1394 EISKNI
+1394 
-1400 TVVVEKTYS
+1400 
-1409 IDIGKINT
+1409 
-1417 LYGSIAG
+1417 GSITG

-1436 AVVNL
+1436 AVVNM
-1441 TNMDGVGD
+1441 TNMDGTGD

-1464 TVPIGTYTVSITKS
+1464 TVPIGTYTISITKG
-1478 GYIDVVCNDVPIVG
+1478 GYIDVVCNDVPII
-1492 GRTYDVGT
+1492 GRKTYDVGT
-1500 KALVSGT
+1500 KTLVSGT

-1513 VVLEGASNY
+1513 VVLEGGSNY

-1527 SATSLADS
+1527 SATSLVDAS
-1535 SKLYTTTTTED
+1535 RFYTTTTTDD
-1546 GLYYFVSLNVGTWL
+1546 GAYYFMSIENGKYSL
-1560 LKFQKDGYLSVG
+1560 KMQKDGYITDATQQVSIAVGSVS
-1572 PEQVPLASDTIAEVK
+1572 QVKT
-1587 VITLR
+1587 ITLKS
-1592 NENSIVKGTVSLK
+1592 ESSTVAGSVSLE
-1605 GSSSFPGV
+1605 GSSSSVGV
-1613 NVLLKNSSDG
+1613 NVLLKSTENE
-1623 TTFSTTTDIE
+1623 TTFSTTTDYN
-1633 GRYVIPNV
+1633 GKYVFNNV
-1641 KPGSYE
+1641 KAGGYE
-1647 LVLSKEGYSSTTMK
+1647 LILSKDGYANVSVK
-1661 DIHVDKGTTKVIDEI
+1661 DLYVEKGVEKT
-1676 SLDIAVTS
+1676 LDAVVMNIAFTS
-1684 IRGQVSLELRT
+1684 VRGQVSLEGRT

-1701 VTATS
+1701 VTATN
-1706 ISNPDVIYSAITNS
+1706 ISNTDIIYSAITNS

-1742 YSSITLPTVKVVDD
+1742 YSSITLPTVKVMDD

-1822 EYEDFETTSYA
+1822 EYEDFGTTSYA

-2068 FNSSDSIG
+2068 FNSSDSMG

-2200 MKFVNDNG
+2200 MKFVNNNG
-2208 SVISH
+2208 SVVSY
-2213 ASVSGLKNGISGYCD
+2213 ANVSGLKNGISGYCD
-2228 IDHALITANGWAVGN
+2228 IDHAKIIANGWAIGN
-2243 RASSGDAYCLSG
+2243 RPSFYNHERLSG
-2255 NLKDS
+2255 NLMDS

-2267 VKNGFVA
+2267 VMNGFVA

-2299 LETSYCF
+2299 LEIYNCF
-2306 VYNNH
+2306 VFNNH
-2311 VSTDKVASVQDVQKY
+2311 VSTTNVACVHDIQRY
-2326 VTYNNCEL
+2326 VTYNGCNL
-2334 QIGFDTDYSKT
+2334 RIRFDTDYSET
-2345 MRVSALSR
+2345 LGVSALSR
-2353 IQFNSCTFPK
+2353 IQFNSCTFPE
-2363 LAASVNDSNF
+2363 LTASVNDSNF

-2383 DRKDRSEFDLTGNHW
+2383 DRKEWSEFDLTGNHW
-2398 GELNTV
+2398 GELNTA
-2404 ELDSNGDGSN
+2404 ELDSKGDGSN

-2436 GSTVVDA
+2436 GSAVVDA

-2456 TTVYSIGD
+2456 TVYSIGD
-2464 LGPAGGLVFYDKGF
+2464 AGPAGGLVFYDKGF

-2483 RYLEAAPSDIGNFV
+2483 RYLEAAPSDIGSFA

-2504 KKNNNVVGTS
+2504 KENSNRIGTF
-2514 LAIGSGKYN
+2514 LDVGSGKYN
-2523 TERLVKHMD
+2523 TERLVKQMD

-2537 YSGSS
+2537 YSDNS
-2542 GEDVKEYAARKCF
+2542 GEGVKEYAARKCL
-2555 DYSYGGYDDWFLP
+2555 DYSNGGCDDWFLP
-2568 CRDELK
+2568 SRDELN
-2574 LMYENLHKKG
+2574 LMYENLHKNG
-2584 LGSFASNNCA
+2584 LGSFAYYYYWS
-2594 WASSENIAYRAW
+2594 SSESNAYDAW
-2606 VQWIYDDGGQS
+2606 EQS
-2617 DFNCSDESCVCPV
+2617 FDYGNQDLNGRSFGSRVRPV

>member
-122 KVVDESSNNTVWNSL
+122 KVVDESSSNTVWNSL

-153 TYKLHFSS
+153 TYTLHFSS

-175 TTTTEDVS
+175 AATTEDVS
-183 FGAIRTNVTP
+183 FGAVRTGVSP
-193 LSGKAQDLGS
+193 LSGKARDLGS
-203 IVLSTNGTV
+203 IVLSPNGTV
-212 HGSVVIGGD
+212 HGSVVLGGD

-236 YATKT
+236 YAAKT
-241 DSNGEYTIKGILQGS
+241 DSNGEYTIKDVLQGS

-264 GYITQTRDLVVF
+264 GYITQTRDIVVF
-276 SSNPSEVPSIE
+276 SSNPSEIPSIE
-287 VPSVKL
+287 VPSVRL

-317 VLIASNGDVCRTS
+317 VLIDSNGDVCRTS

-374 PMGSLVN
+374 PMESLVN
-381 LCGSITGSVA
+381 LCGSITGTVT
-391 TNDSGLKSGVKVKAA
+391 TNDSGLKSGVKVKATA
-406 SSSGGRSYE
+406 SNGERSFE
-415 ATTDETG
+415 TVTDEAG
-422 LYTLSN
+422 LYALSN

-442 YEAYTTN
+442 YETHTTN
-449 VTVEPGRTST
+449 VTVELGRTSI

-466 RFGSIRVRVSFVDKD
+466 RFGSIRVVVSFVDKD
-481 DPSGIVVNV
+481 DPTGIVVNV
-490 YRDGTLVFSATTTST
+490 YRNGILIFSATTTST

-513 PIGDGYSV
+513 PMGDVYSV

-546 NLQKLSNRYGSLK
+546 NLQKLSNRYGSIK
-559 GRVVDANGD
+559 GRIVDANGD
-568 PIESATVSISSSD
+568 PIESATVGISSSD

-621 TYTVEPSLV
+621 TYTVESSLV
-630 TEVKDDIVLVSRYAD
+630 TEVKDDIVLISRYAN
-645 IAGRVSYADK
+645 ITGRVQYADK

-677 TGSTGSYS
+677 TGGTGAYS

-710 VVSGNDYTIELED
+710 VVSGNGYTVELDD

-738 GGSPIGSASVNLS
+738 SGNPIGAASVNIS
-751 SDNGNS
+751 SDDGNS
-757 YTLAT
+757 YTLTTA
-762 VNDGTF
+762 NDGTF
-768 SKTDVAIGTY
+768 CKTDVAIGTY
-778 SISVSKEDYL
+778 SISVSKVDCL
-788 VATLPMECII
+788 VATLPMAYTI
-798 ESSQVTEINDDIV
+798 ESSLVTEVKDDIV

-841 EGRILGTVVTGFTG
+841 EGRILGTVVTGSTG

-898 LMYGS
+898 LIYGS
-903 VSGKVKDQNGV
+903 VSGKVQDQNGV

-942 SNNQVLVGDYSVYVG
+942 SNKQVLVGDYSVYVG

-975 MDTSIGVVALTS
+975 IDTSIGVIALTS
-987 EYAEIN
+987 EYAEIS
-993 GSVGYSDRTDP
+993 GSVGYSDRTDS

-1018 IDSFTV
+1018 IDSATV
-1024 GSDGTFSFRVSSG
+1024 GSSGAFSFRVSAG
-1037 TFLIRANAFGYSE
+1037 TFAIRANANGY
-1050 KTKTITVVSGNDYAV
+1050 
-1065 NIENV
+1065 V
-1070 ESMFGA
+1070 ES
-1076 IKGCVVDACGNPIES
+1076 
-1091 AMVSISSSDGS
+1091 
-1102 SYTLTT
+1102 
-1108 SKDGTFSKT
+1108 
-1117 DVAVGTYTISAGK
+1117 
-1130 AGYLTMTISQTYT
+1130 
-1143 VESSLI
+1143 
-1149 TEVKDDIVLVSRYA
+1149 
-1163 DITGKVSYA
+1163 
-1172 DKEDASNIFVTIE
+1172 
-1185 DSEGRILDTVVTG
+1185 
-1198 ITGEYSFKVESGI
+1198 
-1211 YCLKAN
+1211 
-1217 ANEYFETSKVVNIA
+1217 
-1231 SGNKYT
+1231 
-1237 VELEGLKSMY
+1237 
-1247 GSVSGNILTSKGDVV
+1247 
-1262 EGATIRLESNDG
+1262 
-1274 TAYTASSLADGSFLF
+1274 
-1289 EKVSIGDYSISV
+1289 
-1301 SKLEFQTVALSL
+1301 
-1313 KYSVESSKRTAIDA
+1313 
-1327 IVLTS
+1327 
-1332 EYADINGSVG
+1332 
-1342 YSDRTDPSGILV
+1342 
-1354 TIEDSSGRTIDS
+1354 
-1366 FAVGSDGTFSFRVPA
+1366 
-1381 GTFTIKANADGYA
+1381 
-1394 EISKNI
+1394 SKNI
-1400 TVVVEKTYS
+1400 TVVVGKTYS
-1409 IDIGKINT
+1409 IDLGGMNT
-1417 LYGSIAG
+1417 LYGLITG

-1429 DGNAVSG
+1429 AGNAVSG

-1441 TNMDGVGD
+1441 TNMDGTGD

-1464 TVPIGTYTVSITKS
+1464 TVPIGTYTVSITKD

-1500 KALVSGT
+1500 KTLVSGT

-1527 SATSLADS
+1527 SATSLTDS

-1546 GLYYFVSLNVGTWL
+1546 GLYYFVSLDVGTWL

-1572 PEQVPLASDTIAEVK
+1572 PEQVPLASDTIEEVK
-1587 VITLR
+1587 VVTLK
-1592 NENSIVKGTVSLK
+1592 NENSVVKGTVSLD
-1605 GSSSFPGV
+1605 GSSSFLGV

-1633 GRYVIPNV
+1633 GRYVISNV

-1647 LVLSKEGYSSTTMK
+1647 LVLSKEGYSSATVK
-1661 DIHVDKGTTKVIDEI
+1661 NLYVDKGTTKVVDGI

-1684 IRGQVSLELRT
+1684 IKGQVSLELRT
-1695 DLSGAL
+1695 DFSGAL

-1720 QGVFTFAKMYSGEYQ
+1720 QGTFTFAKMYSGEYQ

-1742 YSSITLPTVKVVDD
+1742 YSSITLPTVRVADD
-1756 KPMDV
+1756 KPMDI

-1766 KIERGTIAG
+1766 DIERGTVAG
-1775 IARLEGHSNHSGVK
+1775 IARLEGYSNHSGVK
-1789 VTILGTDYEATTAA
+1789 VTILGTDYETTTSE

-1808 FNVPAGNYP
+1808 FSIPAGNYP
-1817 GGLRL
+1817 GGLRF
-1822 EYEDFETTSYA
+1822 ESEDFETTSYA
-1833 STIPV
+1833 STISV

-1867 DDEGGVTIGFD
+1867 DNESDVTISFD
-1878 GDASI
+1878 GDSSI
-1883 SPFVTTSTGEFLFE
+1883 DPFVTTSTCEFLFE
-1897 HVPLGDYAMR
+1897 HVPLGDYVMR
-1907 FRREDCSDMTIPVK
+1907 FKREDCSDITVPVK
-1921 VVASEGIELST
+1921 VVASDVIELST

-1943 GKVTLKDALTGDGVK
+1943 GKVTLKDALSSDGVR
-1958 VSVDMGDGRVRETST
+1958 VSVDMGDGKVHETYT

-1981 GGVSIADAYTVRY
+1981 GGVSIADAYTFQY
-1994 SKEGWNGSSQAMA
+1994 SKEGWNGTSQAMA
-2007 SRLEALERRELPEV
+2007 SKLDALERRELPEV
-2021 FMTDTTAPV
+2021 VMTDTTAPV

-2039 SNTTADR
+2039 SNTTADK

-2053 AEDFGSGCRTVIIND
+2053 ADDLGSGCKTIIVSD
-2068 FNSSDSIG
+2068 FNSSGNIA
-2076 YATAVDWTLEGVNGE
+2076 YANAVDWTLEGINGE
-2091 KTVYVKVIDRAG
+2091 KTVYVKVLDRAG
-2103 NESDIVS
+2103 NESNTLT

-2129 GLAWTKER
+2129 NLTWSKDR

-2156 EPGVDVQ
+2156 GPGVDVQ

-2228 IDHALITANGWAVGN
+2228 IDHALITANGWAIGEDV
-2243 RASSGDAYCLSG
+2243 SSWSCLSG
-2255 NLKDS
+2255 NLMDS
-2260 MVNGNVS
+2260 VVNGNVS
-2267 VKNGFVA
+2267 VMNGFVA

-2306 VYNNH
+2306 VFNNH
-2311 VSTDKVASVQDVQKY
+2311 VSTDKVASALDIQKY
-2326 VTYNNCEL
+2326 VTYDNCDL
-2334 QIGFDTDYSKT
+2334 QIGK
-2345 MRVSALSR
+2345 VSALSR

-2383 DRKDRSEFDLTGNHW
+2383 DRKERSEFDLTGNHW
-2398 GELNTV
+2398 GELNTI
-2404 ELDSNGDGSN
+2404 ELDSKGDGSN

-2426 LSKVLYSDWK
+2426 LSKVLYSDWRR
-2436 GSTVVDA
+2436 SAVADA
-2443 GYQGEGFGRDELT
+2443 GYQGKGFGRDELT
-2456 TTVYSIGD
+2456 TKVYSIGD
-2464 LGPAGGLVFYDKGF
+2464 AGPAGGLVFYDKGF

-2504 KKNNNVVGTS
+2504 NVNNNVVGTAT
-2514 LAIGSGKYN
+2514 AIGSGRYN
-2523 TERLVKHMD
+2523 TENLKKHMD

-2537 YSGSS
+2537 YSESS
-2542 GEDVKEYAARKCF
+2542 GENVKEYAARKCL
-2555 DYSYGGYDDWFLP
+2555 DYGYGGHDDWFLP
-2568 CRDELK
+2568 SKDELN
-2574 LMYENLHKKG
+2574 LMYENLHRNG
-2584 LGSFASNNCA
+2584 LGSFAIYCWS
-2594 WASSENIAYRAW
+2594 SSEDPAVYAW
-2606 VQWIYDDGGQS
+2606 VQYFDSGNQDSSNRGRELWVSPI
-2617 DFNCSDESCVCPV
+2617 

>member
-25 VDGCSYIYDGAN
+25 VDGCSYIYDGTN
-37 WTLLASKGDKGDAGT
+37 WSLLASKGDKGDAGT

-86 YSNGSWSLLIGNLS
+86 YNNGSWSLLIGNLS
-100 SPSITGTIVAN
+100 SPSITGIVAAN

-122 KVVDESSNNTVWNSL
+122 KVVDESSNSTVWNSL

-148 LDASR
+148 LDASK
-153 TYKLHFSS
+153 TYTFHFSS
-161 KRLSDVNITNSKAL
+161 KRLSDVNISNSKAL
-175 TTTTEDVS
+175 ATTTEDVS

-203 IVLSTNGTV
+203 IVLSPNGTV
-212 HGSVVIGGD
+212 HGTVELGGD
-221 SKTSGGVDVFLDGTP
+221 SKTSEGVDVFLDGTP
-236 YATKT
+236 YAAKT
-241 DSNGEYTIKGILQGS
+241 DSNGEYIIKDVLQGS

-264 GYITQTRDLVVF
+264 GYITQSRDIVVF
-276 SSNPSEVPSIE
+276 SSNPSEIPSLE

-298 TLKGT
+298 TLKGS
-303 VGYEDR
+303 VDYEDR

-317 VLIASNGDVCRTS
+317 VLMDSNGDVCRTF

-374 PMGSLVN
+374 PMGSLTN
-381 LCGSITGSVA
+381 ICGSITGTVT
-391 TNDSGLKSGVKVKAA
+391 TNDSGLKSGVKVRATA
-406 SSSGGRSYE
+406 SDGKRSYE
-415 ATTDETG
+415 TSTDEAG

-433 YVLTFEKDG
+433 YVLIFEKEG
-442 YEAYTTN
+442 YETCTSN

-466 RFGSIRVRVSFVDKD
+466 RFGSIRVIVSFVDKD
-481 DPSGIVVNV
+481 DPTGIVINV

-546 NLQKLSNRYGSLK
+546 NLQKLSNRYGSIK

-568 PIESATVSISSSD
+568 PIESATVGISSSD

-612 DFLTTTLPQ
+612 DFITTTLPQ
-621 TYTVEPSLV
+621 TYTVESSLI
-630 TEVKDDIVLVSRYAD
+630 TEIKDDIVLVGRYAD
-645 IAGRVSYADK
+645 ITGRVSYADK
-655 EDASNISVTIEDDK
+655 DDTSNISVTIEDDK

-710 VVSGNDYTIELED
+710 VVSGNGYTVELED
-723 IRSRYGSIKGRVVDA
+723 IRSKYGSIKGRVVDTS
-738 GGSPIGSASVNLS
+738 GNPIGSASVNIS
-751 SDNGNS
+751 SDDGNS
-757 YTLAT
+757 YTLTTA
-762 VNDGTF
+762 NDGTF
-768 SKTDVAIGTY
+768 CKTDVAIGTY
-778 SISVSKEDYL
+778 SISVSKVDCL
-788 VATLPMECII
+788 VATLPVAYTI
-798 ESSQVTEINDDIV
+798 ESSLVTEVKDDIV

-841 EGRILGTVVTGFTG
+841 EGRILGTVVTGSTG

-903 VSGKVKDQNGV
+903 VSGKVQDQNGV

-942 SNNQVLVGDYSVYVG
+942 SNKQVLVGDYSVYVG
-957 KTGFQTVAL
+957 RTGFQTVAL

-987 EYAEIN
+987 EYAEIS
-993 GSVGYSDRTDP
+993 GSVGYSDRSDS

-1024 GSDGTFSFRVSSG
+1024 GSDGTFSFRVSAG
-1037 TFLIRANAFGYSE
+1037 TFAIRANA
-1050 KTKTITVVSGNDYAV
+1050 
-1065 NIENV
+1065 
-1070 ESMFGA
+1070 
-1076 IKGCVVDACGNPIES
+1076 
-1091 AMVSISSSDGS
+1091 
-1102 SYTLTT
+1102 
-1108 SKDGTFSKT
+1108 
-1117 DVAVGTYTISAGK
+1117 
-1130 AGYLTMTISQTYT
+1130 AGY
-1143 VESSLI
+1143 
-1149 TEVKDDIVLVSRYA
+1149 A
-1163 DITGKVSYA
+1163 
-1172 DKEDASNIFVTIE
+1172 
-1185 DSEGRILDTVVTG
+1185 
-1198 ITGEYSFKVESGI
+1198 
-1211 YCLKAN
+1211 
-1217 ANEYFETSKVVNIA
+1217 ETSK
-1231 SGNKYT
+1231 S
-1237 VELEGLKSMY
+1237 
-1247 GSVSGNILTSKGDVV
+1247 
-1262 EGATIRLESNDG
+1262 
-1274 TAYTASSLADGSFLF
+1274 
-1289 EKVSIGDYSISV
+1289 
-1301 SKLEFQTVALSL
+1301 
-1313 KYSVESSKRTAIDA
+1313 
-1327 IVLTS
+1327 
-1332 EYADINGSVG
+1332 
-1342 YSDRTDPSGILV
+1342 
-1354 TIEDSSGRTIDS
+1354 
-1366 FAVGSDGTFSFRVPA
+1366 
-1381 GTFTIKANADGYA
+1381 
-1394 EISKNI
+1394 I
-1400 TVVVEKTYS
+1400 TVVVGKTYS
-1409 IDIGKINT
+1409 IDLGKVNT
-1417 LYGSIAG
+1417 LYGLITG
-1424 KVVDA
+1424 NVVDVA
-1429 DGNAVSG
+1429 GNAVSG

-1441 TNMDGVGD
+1441 TNMDGTGD

-1478 GYIDVVCNDVPIVG
+1478 GYINVVCNDVPIVG
-1492 GRTYDVGT
+1492 GKTYDIGT
-1500 KALVSGT
+1500 KTLVSGT

-1527 SATSLADS
+1527 SATSLIDS

-1546 GLYYFVSLNVGTWL
+1546 GLYYFVSLDVGTWL

-1572 PEQVPLASDTIAEVK
+1572 PEQVPLASDTIEEVK
-1587 VITLR
+1587 VVTLK
-1592 NENSIVKGTVSLK
+1592 NENSVVKGIVSLD
-1605 GSSSFPGV
+1605 GSSSFLGV

-1633 GRYVIPNV
+1633 GRYVISNV

-1647 LVLSKEGYSSTTMK
+1647 LILSKEGYSSATVK
-1661 DIHVDKGTTKVIDEI
+1661 NLYVDKGTTKVVDGI

-1684 IRGQVSLELRT
+1684 IKGQVSLELRT
-1695 DLSGAL
+1695 DFSGAL

-1706 ISNPDVIYSAITNS
+1706 ISNPDLIYSAITNS
-1720 QGVFTFAKMYSGEYQ
+1720 QGTFTFAKMYSGEYQ

-1756 KPMDV
+1756 KPMDI
-1761 GSVSL
+1761 GSINL
-1766 KIERGTIAG
+1766 DIERGTVAG
-1775 IARLEGHSNHSGVK
+1775 IARLEGYSNHHSGVK
-1789 VTILGTDYEATTAA
+1789 VTILGTDYETTASE

-1808 FNVPAGNYP
+1808 FSIPAGNYP
-1817 GGLRL
+1817 GGLRF
-1822 EYEDFETTSYA
+1822 ESEDFETTSYA

-1845 IPDMELK
+1845 IPDIELK

-1867 DDEGGVTIGFD
+1867 DDESDVTIGFD
-1878 GDASI
+1878 GDSSI
-1883 SPFVTTSTGEFLFE
+1883 GPFVTTSTGEFLFE
-1897 HVPLGDYAMR
+1897 HVSLGDYVMR
-1907 FRREDCSDMTIPVK
+1907 FKREDCSDITVPVK
-1921 VVASEGIELST
+1921 VAASEVIELST
-1932 ITLTPNTATLT
+1932 ITLTPNTATIM
-1943 GKVTLKDALTGDGVK
+1943 GKVTLKDALSSDGVR
-1958 VSVDMGDGRVRETST
+1958 VSVDMGDGKVLETYT

-1981 GGVSIADAYTVRY
+1981 GGVSIADAYTIQY
-1994 SKEGWNGSSQAMA
+1994 SKEGWNGTSQAMA
-2007 SRLEALERRELPEV
+2007 SRLDALERRELPEV
-2021 FMTDTTAPV
+2021 VMTDTTAPV

-2039 SNTTADR
+2039 SNTTADK
-2046 NVVIHVD
+2046 NVVIHMD
-2053 AEDFGSGCRTVIIND
+2053 AEDLGSGCKTVIISD
-2068 FNSSDSIG
+2068 FNSSGNIT
-2076 YATAVDWTLEGVNGE
+2076 YANAVDWTLEGVNGE

-2103 NESDIVS
+2103 NESNTLT
-2110 ATVTLTDQKTEVKG
+2110 ATITLTDQKTEVKG

-2129 GLAWTKER
+2129 NLAWTKER

-2163 FEGDYYLQVEGRLE
+2163 FEGDYYIQVEGRLE
-2177 AKGTEGERISIYGI
+2177 ANGTESNRISFYGI
-2191 GAGEDNWSG
+2191 GTGEDNWYG

-2208 SVISH
+2208 SVISY
-2213 ASVSGLKNGISGYCD
+2213 ANVSGLKSGISGYCD
-2228 IDHALITANGWAVGN
+2228 IDHSTITANGWAIGN
-2243 RASSGDAYCLSG
+2243 RAYSNDEYCLSG
-2255 NLKDS
+2255 NLIDS
-2260 MVNGNVS
+2260 IVSGNIS
-2267 VKNGFVA
+2267 VKNGFVV
-2274 SNEIDGATIYLYSAN
+2274 SNEIHGTTIYLYSAN
-2289 VDGNTFEGKS
+2289 VDGNKFEGRS
-2299 LETSYCF
+2299 LETSGCF
-2306 VYNNH
+2306 VFNND
-2311 VSTDKVASVQDVQKY
+2311 VSTTNVTSTQDIQKY
-2326 VTYNNCEL
+2326 VTYNGCAL
-2334 QIGFDTDYSKT
+2334 QINEYNV
-2345 MRVSALSR
+2345 VSVLSQ
-2353 IQFNSCTFPK
+2353 IQFNNCTFSK
-2363 LAASVNDSNF
+2363 LAANVNDSNF
-2373 MNCGPITITT
+2373 INCGAITITM
-2383 DRKDRSEFDLTGNHW
+2383 DRNKQLEFDLTGNYW

-2404 ELDSNGDGSN
+2404 ELDSKGDGSN
-2414 MGFINDYYDDFN
+2414 MSFINDYYDDFN
-2426 LSKVLYSDWK
+2426 LTKVLYSNWM
-2436 GSTVVDA
+2436 GSAVSDS
-2443 GYQGEGFGRDELT
+2443 GYQGEGFGRDELVT
-2456 TTVYSIGD
+2456 TAYAIGD
-2464 LGPAGGLVFYDKGF
+2464 TGPAGGLVFYDKGF

-2483 RYLEAAPSDIGNFV
+2483 RYLEAAQSDIGGFV

-2504 KKNNNVVGTS
+2504 KENNNLIGTS
-2514 LAIGSGKYN
+2514 MAVGSGKYN
-2523 TERLVKHMD
+2523 TERLVKYID
-2532 MDGKA
+2532 IDGKA

-2542 GEDVKEYAARKCF
+2542 GEGVKEYAARKCL
-2555 DYSYGGYDDWFLP
+2555 DYEYGGYCDWFLP
-2568 CRDELK
+2568 SADELN
-2574 LMYENLHKKG
+2574 LMYENLHRKG
-2584 LGSFASNNCA
+2584 VGSFSNYYGY
-2594 WASSENIAYRAW
+2594 WSSSETGTVGAWNQGFSNGEVLSVGYTRGSDYR
-2606 VQWIYDDGGQS
+2606 VRPI
-2617 DFNCSDESCVCPV
+2617 

>member
-1 MISWLGNLEESPSN
+1 MCCVQSHATVKFPPRNRSGGVISWLGNLEESPSN

-37 WTLLASKGDKGDAGT
+37 WTLLASKGDKGETGSSGAD
-52 NGRSIVWKGT
+52 GRSIVWKGT
-62 FYTHPENPQEL
+62 FYSHPENPQEL

-86 YSNGSWSLLIGNLS
+86 YSNGSWSLLMQNLAVNYDTPTIIGTVS
-100 SPSITGTIVAN
+100 SY
-111 GDLYSVSDVYI
+111 GDMYSVSDVYI
-122 KVVDESSNNTVWNSL
+122 KVVDESSSNTVWNSL

-148 LDASR
+148 LDASK
-153 TYKLHFSS
+153 TYTLHFSS
-161 KRLSDVNITNSKAL
+161 RRLSDVNITNSKAL
-175 TTTTEDVS
+175 AAMEDVS
-183 FGAIRTNVTP
+183 FGAIRTDVSP

-203 IVLSTNGTV
+203 IVLSSNGTV
-212 HGSVVIGGD
+212 HGSVVLGGD
-221 SKTSGGVDVFLDGTP
+221 SKTSGGVDVFLDGTS

-241 DSNGEYTIKGILQGS
+241 DSNGEYTIKDVLQGS

-264 GYITQTRDLVVF
+264 GYITQSRDIVVF
-276 SSNPSEVPSIE
+276 SSDSSEVPSIE

-317 VLIASNGDVCRTS
+317 VLIGSGGDVCRTS

-343 SPDTYTIR
+343 SPDAYTIR

-381 LCGSITGSVA
+381 LCGSITGTVT
-391 TNDSGLKSGVKVKAA
+391 TNDSGLKSGVKVKA
-406 SSSGGRSYE
+406 SSSNWGRSYE
-415 ATTDETG
+415 TTTDESG
-422 LYTLSN
+422 HYTLSN
-428 VLHGD
+428 VFHGE
-433 YVLTFEKDG
+433 YVLSFEKEG
-442 YEAYTTN
+442 YETYTSN
-449 VTVEPGRTST
+449 ATVEPGRTST
-459 ADAQLKS
+459 SDAQLKS
-466 RFGSIRVRVSFVDKD
+466 RFGSIRVVVSFVDRD
-481 DPSGIVVNV
+481 DPTGIVVNV
-490 YRDGTLVFSATTTST
+490 YRNGTLIFSSTTTST

-513 PIGDGYSV
+513 PVGDGYSV

-541 TVSEL
+541 TVSEV
-546 NLQKLSNRYGSLK
+546 NLQKLSNRYGSIK
-559 GRVVDANGD
+559 GRVVDAGGN
-568 PIESATVSISSSD
+568 PIESATVGISSGD

-612 DFLTTTLPQ
+612 DYLTTTLER

-630 TEVKDDIVLVSRYAD
+630 TEIKDDIALTSRYAD
-645 IAGRVSYADK
+645 IAGKVSYADK
-655 EDASNISVTIEDDK
+655 EDSSNISVTVEDDK

-677 TGSTGSYS
+677 TGGTGSYS

-695 RANAQGYFESSKVVN
+695 RANAQGYFESSKVV
-710 VVSGNDYTIELED
+710 
-723 IRSRYGSIKGRVVDA
+723 
-738 GGSPIGSASVNLS
+738 
-751 SDNGNS
+751 
-757 YTLAT
+757 
-762 VNDGTF
+762 
-768 SKTDVAIGTY
+768 
-778 SISVSKEDYL
+778 
-788 VATLPMECII
+788 
-798 ESSQVTEINDDIV
+798 
-811 LVSKYAEVRG
+811 
-821 KASYIG
+821 
-827 KNDASNIS
+827 
-835 VTIEDS
+835 
-841 EGRILGTVVTGFTG
+841 
-855 AYSFKV
+855 
-861 ESGTYR
+861 
-867 LRANS
+867 
-872 QGCFESYRV
+872 
-881 FTVVAGNSYDI
+881 TVVAGQH
-892 DVNGLV
+892 L
-898 LMYGS
+898 
-903 VSGKVKDQNGV
+903 
-914 AIEGATIRLVSV
+914 
-926 DGSSIYTCTS
+926 
-936 GSDGSF
+936 
-942 SNNQVLVGDYSVYVG
+942 
-957 KTGFQTVAL
+957 
-966 PLEYGIESS
+966 
-975 MDTSIGVVALTS
+975 
-987 EYAEIN
+987 
-993 GSVGYSDRTDP
+993 
-1004 SGILVTIEDSSGKT
+1004 
-1018 IDSFTV
+1018 
-1024 GSDGTFSFRVSSG
+1024 
-1037 TFLIRANAFGYSE
+1037 
-1050 KTKTITVVSGNDYAV
+1050 
-1065 NIENV
+1065 
-1070 ESMFGA
+1070 
-1076 IKGCVVDACGNPIES
+1076 
-1091 AMVSISSSDGS
+1091 
-1102 SYTLTT
+1102 
-1108 SKDGTFSKT
+1108 
-1117 DVAVGTYTISAGK
+1117 YTI
-1130 AGYLTMTISQTYT
+1130 
-1143 VESSLI
+1143 
-1149 TEVKDDIVLVSRYA
+1149 
-1163 DITGKVSYA
+1163 
-1172 DKEDASNIFVTIE
+1172 N
-1185 DSEGRILDTVVTG
+1185 
-1198 ITGEYSFKVESGI
+1198 
-1211 YCLKAN
+1211 
-1217 ANEYFETSKVVNIA
+1217 
-1231 SGNKYT
+1231 
-1237 VELEGLKSMY
+1237 LEGMKP
-1247 GSVSGNILTSKGDVV
+1247 NH
-1262 EGATIRLESNDG
+1262 
-1274 TAYTASSLADGSFLF
+1274 
-1289 EKVSIGDYSISV
+1289 
-1301 SKLEFQTVALSL
+1301 
-1313 KYSVESSKRTAIDA
+1313 
-1327 IVLTS
+1327 
-1332 EYADINGSVG
+1332 
-1342 YSDRTDPSGILV
+1342 
-1354 TIEDSSGRTIDS
+1354 
-1366 FAVGSDGTFSFRVPA
+1366 
-1381 GTFTIKANADGYA
+1381 
-1394 EISKNI
+1394 
-1400 TVVVEKTYS
+1400 
-1409 IDIGKINT
+1409 
-1417 LYGSIAG
+1417 GSITG

-1436 AVVNL
+1436 TVVNM
-1441 TNMDGVGD
+1441 TNMDGTGD

-1464 TVPIGTYTVSITKS
+1464 TVPIGTYTISITKG
-1478 GYIDVVCNDVPIVG
+1478 GYIDVVCNDVPII
-1492 GRTYDVGT
+1492 GRKTYDVGT
-1500 KALVSGT
+1500 KTLVSGT

-1513 VVLEGASNY
+1513 VVLEGGSNY

-1527 SATSLADS
+1527 SATSLVDAS
-1535 SKLYTTTTTED
+1535 RFYTTTTTDD
-1546 GLYYFVSLNVGTWL
+1546 GAYYFMSIENGKYSL
-1560 LKFQKDGYLSVG
+1560 KMQKDGYITDATQQVSIAVGSVS
-1572 PEQVPLASDTIAEVK
+1572 QVKT
-1587 VITLR
+1587 ITLKS
-1592 NENSIVKGTVSLK
+1592 ESSTVAGSVSLE
-1605 GSSSFPGV
+1605 GSSSSVGV
-1613 NVLLKNSSDG
+1613 NVLLKSTENE
-1623 TTFSTTTDIE
+1623 TTFSTTTDYN
-1633 GRYVIPNV
+1633 GKYVFNNV
-1641 KPGSYE
+1641 KAGGYE
-1647 LVLSKEGYSSTTMK
+1647 LILSKDGYANVSVK
-1661 DIHVDKGTTKVIDEI
+1661 DLYVEKGVEKT
-1676 SLDIAVTS
+1676 LDAVVMNIAFTS
-1684 IRGQVSLELRT
+1684 VRGQVSLEGRT

-1701 VTATS
+1701 VTATN
-1706 ISNPDVIYSAITNS
+1706 ISNTDIIYSAITNS

-1742 YSSITLPTVKVVDD
+1742 YSSITLPTVKVMDD

-1822 EYEDFETTSYA
+1822 EYEDFGTTSYA

-1867 DDEGGVTIGFD
+1867 DDEGGVTIGFY

-2068 FNSSDSIG
+2068 FNSSDSMG

-2200 MKFVNDNG
+2200 MKFVNNNG
-2208 SVISH
+2208 SVVSY
-2213 ASVSGLKNGISGYCD
+2213 ANVSGLKNGISGYCD
-2228 IDHALITANGWAVGN
+2228 IDHAKIIANGWAIGN
-2243 RASSGDAYCLSG
+2243 RPSFYNHERLSG
-2255 NLKDS
+2255 NLMDS

-2267 VKNGFVA
+2267 VMNGFVA

-2299 LETSYCF
+2299 LEIYNCF
-2306 VYNNH
+2306 VFNNH
-2311 VSTDKVASVQDVQKY
+2311 VSTTNVACVHDIQRY
-2326 VTYNNCEL
+2326 VTYNGCNL
-2334 QIGFDTDYSKT
+2334 RIRFDTDYSET
-2345 MRVSALSR
+2345 LGVSALSR
-2353 IQFNSCTFPK
+2353 IQFNSCTFPE
-2363 LAASVNDSNF
+2363 LTASVNDSNF

-2383 DRKDRSEFDLTGNHW
+2383 DRKEWSEFDLTGNHW
-2398 GELNTV
+2398 GELNTA
-2404 ELDSNGDGSN
+2404 ELDSKGDGSN

-2436 GSTVVDA
+2436 GSAVVDA

-2456 TTVYSIGD
+2456 TVYSIGD
-2464 LGPAGGLVFYDKGF
+2464 AGPAGGLVFYDKGF

-2483 RYLEAAPSDIGNFV
+2483 RYLEAAPSDIGSFA

-2504 KKNNNVVGTS
+2504 KENSNRIGTF
-2514 LAIGSGKYN
+2514 LDVGSGKYN
-2523 TERLVKHMD
+2523 TERLVKQMD

-2537 YSGSS
+2537 YSDNS
-2542 GEDVKEYAARKCF
+2542 GEGVKEYAARKCL
-2555 DYSYGGYDDWFLP
+2555 DYSNGGCDDWFLP
-2568 CRDELK
+2568 SRDELN
-2574 LMYENLHKKG
+2574 LMYENLHKNG
-2584 LGSFASNNCA
+2584 LGSFAYYYYWS
-2594 WASSENIAYRAW
+2594 SSESNAYDAW
-2606 VQWIYDDGGQS
+2606 EQS
-2617 DFNCSDESCVCPV
+2617 FDYGNQDLNGRSFGSRVRPV

>member
-37 WTLLASKGDKGDAGT
+37 WTLLASKGDKGETGSSGAD
-52 NGRSIVWKGT
+52 GRSIVWKGT
-62 FYTHPENPQEL
+62 FYSHPENPQEL

-86 YSNGSWSLLIGNLS
+86 YSNGSWSLLMQNLAVNYDTPTIIGTVS
-100 SPSITGTIVAN
+100 SY
-111 GDLYSVSDVYI
+111 GDMYSVSDVYI
-122 KVVDESSNNTVWNSL
+122 KVVDESSSNTVWNSL

-148 LDASR
+148 LDASK
-153 TYKLHFSS
+153 TYTLHFSS
-161 KRLSDVNITNSKAL
+161 RRLSDVNITNSKAL
-175 TTTTEDVS
+175 AAMEDVS
-183 FGAIRTNVTP
+183 FGAIRTDVSP

-203 IVLSTNGTV
+203 IVLSSNGTV
-212 HGSVVIGGD
+212 HGSVVLGGD
-221 SKTSGGVDVFLDGTP
+221 SKTSGGVDVFLDGTS

-241 DSNGEYTIKGILQGS
+241 DSNGEYTIKDVLQGS

-264 GYITQTRDLVVF
+264 GYITQSRDIVVF
-276 SSNPSEVPSIE
+276 SSDSSEVPSIE

-317 VLIASNGDVCRTS
+317 VLIGSGGDVCRTS

-343 SPDTYTIR
+343 SPDAYTIR

-381 LCGSITGSVA
+381 LCGSITGTVT
-391 TNDSGLKSGVKVKAA
+391 TNDSGLKSGVKVKA
-406 SSSGGRSYE
+406 SSSNWGRSYE
-415 ATTDETG
+415 TTTDESG
-422 LYTLSN
+422 HYTLSN
-428 VLHGD
+428 VFHGE
-433 YVLTFEKDG
+433 YVLSFEKEG
-442 YEAYTTN
+442 YETYTSN
-449 VTVEPGRTST
+449 ATVEPGRTST
-459 ADAQLKS
+459 SDAQLKS
-466 RFGSIRVRVSFVDKD
+466 RFSSIRVVVSFVDRD
-481 DPSGIVVNV
+481 DPTGIVVNV
-490 YRDGTLVFSATTTST
+490 YRNGTLIFSSTTTST

-513 PIGDGYSV
+513 PVGDGYSV

-541 TVSEL
+541 TVSEV
-546 NLQKLSNRYGSLK
+546 NLQKLSNRYGSIK
-559 GRVVDANGD
+559 GRVVDAGGN
-568 PIESATVSISSSD
+568 PIESATVGISSGD

-612 DFLTTTLPQ
+612 DYLTTTLER

-630 TEVKDDIVLVSRYAD
+630 TEIKDDIALTSRYAD
-645 IAGRVSYADK
+645 IAGKVSYADK
-655 EDASNISVTIEDDK
+655 EDSSNISVTIEDDK

-695 RANAQGYFESSKVVN
+695 RANAQGYFESSKVV
-710 VVSGNDYTIELED
+710 
-723 IRSRYGSIKGRVVDA
+723 
-738 GGSPIGSASVNLS
+738 
-751 SDNGNS
+751 
-757 YTLAT
+757 
-762 VNDGTF
+762 
-768 SKTDVAIGTY
+768 
-778 SISVSKEDYL
+778 
-788 VATLPMECII
+788 
-798 ESSQVTEINDDIV
+798 
-811 LVSKYAEVRG
+811 
-821 KASYIG
+821 
-827 KNDASNIS
+827 
-835 VTIEDS
+835 
-841 EGRILGTVVTGFTG
+841 
-855 AYSFKV
+855 
-861 ESGTYR
+861 
-867 LRANS
+867 
-872 QGCFESYRV
+872 
-881 FTVVAGNSYDI
+881 TVVAGQH
-892 DVNGLV
+892 L
-898 LMYGS
+898 
-903 VSGKVKDQNGV
+903 
-914 AIEGATIRLVSV
+914 
-926 DGSSIYTCTS
+926 
-936 GSDGSF
+936 
-942 SNNQVLVGDYSVYVG
+942 
-957 KTGFQTVAL
+957 
-966 PLEYGIESS
+966 
-975 MDTSIGVVALTS
+975 
-987 EYAEIN
+987 
-993 GSVGYSDRTDP
+993 
-1004 SGILVTIEDSSGKT
+1004 
-1018 IDSFTV
+1018 
-1024 GSDGTFSFRVSSG
+1024 
-1037 TFLIRANAFGYSE
+1037 
-1050 KTKTITVVSGNDYAV
+1050 
-1065 NIENV
+1065 
-1070 ESMFGA
+1070 
-1076 IKGCVVDACGNPIES
+1076 
-1091 AMVSISSSDGS
+1091 
-1102 SYTLTT
+1102 
-1108 SKDGTFSKT
+1108 
-1117 DVAVGTYTISAGK
+1117 YTI
-1130 AGYLTMTISQTYT
+1130 
-1143 VESSLI
+1143 
-1149 TEVKDDIVLVSRYA
+1149 
-1163 DITGKVSYA
+1163 
-1172 DKEDASNIFVTIE
+1172 N
-1185 DSEGRILDTVVTG
+1185 
-1198 ITGEYSFKVESGI
+1198 
-1211 YCLKAN
+1211 
-1217 ANEYFETSKVVNIA
+1217 
-1231 SGNKYT
+1231 
-1237 VELEGLKSMY
+1237 LEGMKP
-1247 GSVSGNILTSKGDVV
+1247 NH
-1262 EGATIRLESNDG
+1262 
-1274 TAYTASSLADGSFLF
+1274 
-1289 EKVSIGDYSISV
+1289 
-1301 SKLEFQTVALSL
+1301 
-1313 KYSVESSKRTAIDA
+1313 
-1327 IVLTS
+1327 
-1332 EYADINGSVG
+1332 
-1342 YSDRTDPSGILV
+1342 
-1354 TIEDSSGRTIDS
+1354 
-1366 FAVGSDGTFSFRVPA
+1366 
-1381 GTFTIKANADGYA
+1381 
-1394 EISKNI
+1394 
-1400 TVVVEKTYS
+1400 
-1409 IDIGKINT
+1409 
-1417 LYGSIAG
+1417 GSITG

-1436 AVVNL
+1436 AVVNM
-1441 TNMDGVGD
+1441 TNMDGTGD

-1464 TVPIGTYTVSITKS
+1464 TVPIGTYTISITKG
-1478 GYIDVVCNDVPIVG
+1478 GYIDVVCNDVPII
-1492 GRTYDVGT
+1492 GRKTYDVGT
-1500 KALVSGT
+1500 KTLVSGT

-1513 VVLEGASNY
+1513 VVLEGGSNY

-1527 SATSLADS
+1527 SATSLVDAS
-1535 SKLYTTTTTED
+1535 RFYTTTTTDD
-1546 GLYYFVSLNVGTWL
+1546 GAYYFMSIENGKYSL
-1560 LKFQKDGYLSVG
+1560 KMQKDGYITDATQQVSIAVGSVS
-1572 PEQVPLASDTIAEVK
+1572 QVKT
-1587 VITLR
+1587 ITLKS
-1592 NENSIVKGTVSLK
+1592 ESSTVAGSVSLE
-1605 GSSSFPGV
+1605 GSSSSVGV
-1613 NVLLKNSSDG
+1613 NVLLKSTENE
-1623 TTFSTTTDIE
+1623 TTFSTTTDYN
-1633 GRYVIPNV
+1633 GKYVFNNV
-1641 KPGSYE
+1641 KAGGYE
-1647 LVLSKEGYSSTTMK
+1647 LILSKDGYANVSVK
-1661 DIHVDKGTTKVIDEI
+1661 DLYVEKGVEKT
-1676 SLDIAVTS
+1676 LDAVVMNIAFTS
-1684 IRGQVSLELRT
+1684 VRGQVSLEGRT

-1701 VTATS
+1701 VTATN
-1706 ISNPDVIYSAITNS
+1706 ISNTDIIYSAITNS

-1742 YSSITLPTVKVVDD
+1742 YSSITLPTVKVMDD

-2068 FNSSDSIG
+2068 FNSSDSMG

-2200 MKFVNDNG
+2200 MKFVNNNG
-2208 SVISH
+2208 SVVSY
-2213 ASVSGLKNGISGYCD
+2213 ANVSGLKNGISGYCD
-2228 IDHALITANGWAVGN
+2228 IDHAKIIANGWAIGN
-2243 RASSGDAYCLSG
+2243 RPSFYNHERLSG
-2255 NLKDS
+2255 NLMDS

-2267 VKNGFVA
+2267 VMNGFVA

-2299 LETSYCF
+2299 LEIYNCF
-2306 VYNNH
+2306 VFNNH
-2311 VSTDKVASVQDVQKY
+2311 VSTTNVACVHDIQRY
-2326 VTYNNCEL
+2326 VTYNGCNL
-2334 QIGFDTDYSKT
+2334 RIRFDTDYSET
-2345 MRVSALSR
+2345 LGVSALSR
-2353 IQFNSCTFPK
+2353 IQFNSCTFPE
-2363 LAASVNDSNF
+2363 LTASVNDSNF

-2383 DRKDRSEFDLTGNHW
+2383 DRKEWSEFDLTGNHW
-2398 GELNTV
+2398 GELNTA
-2404 ELDSNGDGSN
+2404 ELDSKGDGSN

-2436 GSTVVDA
+2436 GSAVVDA

-2456 TTVYSIGD
+2456 TVYSIGD
-2464 LGPAGGLVFYDKGF
+2464 AGPAGGLVFYDKGF

-2483 RYLEAAPSDIGNFV
+2483 RYLEAAPSDIGSFA

-2504 KKNNNVVGTS
+2504 KENSNRIGTFLDVGF
-2514 LAIGSGKYN
+2514 GKYN
-2523 TERLVKHMD
+2523 TERLVKQMD

-2537 YSGSS
+2537 YSDNS
-2542 GEDVKEYAARKCF
+2542 GEGVKEYAARKCL
-2555 DYSYGGYDDWFLP
+2555 DYSNGGCDDWFLP
-2568 CRDELK
+2568 SRDELN
-2574 LMYENLHKKG
+2574 LMYENLHKNG
-2584 LGSFASNNCA
+2584 LGSFADYSY
-2594 WASSENIAYRAW
+2594 WSSSEDDASNAWLQYFDYGDRYVSDRNSDYR
-2606 VQWIYDDGGQS
+2606 VR
-2617 DFNCSDESCVCPV
+2617 PV

>member
-1 MISWLGNLEESPSN
+1 MIFWLGNFEESPSN

-62 FYTHPENPQEL
+62 FHTHPENPQEL

-86 YSNGSWSLLIGNLS
+86 YSNGSWSLLMQNLAVNYDTPTIIGTVS
-100 SPSITGTIVAN
+100 SN
-111 GDLYSVSDVYI
+111 GDIHSVSDVYI

-137 PAADGDFAVSG
+137 PAADGEFAVSG

-153 TYKLHFSS
+153 TYTLHFSS
-161 KRLSDVNITNSKAL
+161 RRLSDVNITNSKGL
-175 TTTTEDVS
+175 TPTGGDVS
-183 FGAIRTNVTP
+183 FGAIRTNVSP
-193 LSGKAQDLGS
+193 LSGKARDLGS
-203 IVLSTNGTV
+203 IVLSPNGTV

-221 SKTSGGVDVFLDGTP
+221 SKTSEGVDVFLDGTS

-241 DSNGEYTIKGILQGS
+241 DSNGEYTIKDVLQGS
-256 YSIVFRKD
+256 YSMVFRKD
-264 GYITQTRDLVVF
+264 GYITQSRDMVVF
-276 SSNPSEVPSIE
+276 SSNPSEVPSLE

-293 VMGSC
+293 AMGSC

-309 TDMSGINV
+309 TDMSGVNV
-317 VLIASNGDVCRTS
+317 VLIGSNGDVCRTS
-330 MTEKDGSFSFEGV
+330 MTENDGSFSFEGV
-343 SPDTYTIR
+343 SPDAYTIR

-358 TVDRRISISMG
+358 TLDRRISISMG

-391 TNDSGLKSGVKVKAA
+391 TNDSGLKSGVKVKASA
-406 SSSGGRSYE
+406 LNGGRSYE
-415 ATTDETG
+415 TTTDETG

-459 ADAQLKS
+459 ADARLKS
-466 RFGSIRVRVSFVDKD
+466 RFGSIRVIVSFVDKD

-541 TVSEL
+541 TVSEV
-546 NLQKLSNRYGSLK
+546 NLQKLSNRYGSIK
-559 GRVVDANGD
+559 GRVVDAGGN
-568 PIESATVSISSSD
+568 PIESATVGISSGD

-612 DFLTTTLPQ
+612 DYLTTTLER

-630 TEVKDDIVLVSRYAD
+630 TEIKDDIALTSRYAD
-645 IAGRVSYADK
+645 IAGKVSYADK
-655 EDASNISVTIEDDK
+655 EDSSNISVTVEDDK

-677 TGSTGSYS
+677 TGGTGSYS

-695 RANAQGYFESSKVVN
+695 RANAQGYFESSKVV
-710 VVSGNDYTIELED
+710 
-723 IRSRYGSIKGRVVDA
+723 
-738 GGSPIGSASVNLS
+738 
-751 SDNGNS
+751 
-757 YTLAT
+757 
-762 VNDGTF
+762 
-768 SKTDVAIGTY
+768 
-778 SISVSKEDYL
+778 
-788 VATLPMECII
+788 
-798 ESSQVTEINDDIV
+798 
-811 LVSKYAEVRG
+811 
-821 KASYIG
+821 
-827 KNDASNIS
+827 
-835 VTIEDS
+835 
-841 EGRILGTVVTGFTG
+841 
-855 AYSFKV
+855 
-861 ESGTYR
+861 
-867 LRANS
+867 
-872 QGCFESYRV
+872 
-881 FTVVAGNSYDI
+881 TVVAGQH
-892 DVNGLV
+892 L
-898 LMYGS
+898 
-903 VSGKVKDQNGV
+903 
-914 AIEGATIRLVSV
+914 
-926 DGSSIYTCTS
+926 
-936 GSDGSF
+936 
-942 SNNQVLVGDYSVYVG
+942 
-957 KTGFQTVAL
+957 
-966 PLEYGIESS
+966 
-975 MDTSIGVVALTS
+975 
-987 EYAEIN
+987 
-993 GSVGYSDRTDP
+993 
-1004 SGILVTIEDSSGKT
+1004 
-1018 IDSFTV
+1018 
-1024 GSDGTFSFRVSSG
+1024 
-1037 TFLIRANAFGYSE
+1037 
-1050 KTKTITVVSGNDYAV
+1050 
-1065 NIENV
+1065 
-1070 ESMFGA
+1070 
-1076 IKGCVVDACGNPIES
+1076 
-1091 AMVSISSSDGS
+1091 
-1102 SYTLTT
+1102 
-1108 SKDGTFSKT
+1108 
-1117 DVAVGTYTISAGK
+1117 YTI
-1130 AGYLTMTISQTYT
+1130 
-1143 VESSLI
+1143 
-1149 TEVKDDIVLVSRYA
+1149 
-1163 DITGKVSYA
+1163 
-1172 DKEDASNIFVTIE
+1172 N
-1185 DSEGRILDTVVTG
+1185 LDG
-1198 ITGEYSFKVESGI
+1198 MKP
-1211 YCLKAN
+1211 N
-1217 ANEYFETSKVVNIA
+1217 H
-1231 SGNKYT
+1231 
-1237 VELEGLKSMY
+1237 
-1247 GSVSGNILTSKGDVV
+1247 
-1262 EGATIRLESNDG
+1262 
-1274 TAYTASSLADGSFLF
+1274 
-1289 EKVSIGDYSISV
+1289 
-1301 SKLEFQTVALSL
+1301 
-1313 KYSVESSKRTAIDA
+1313 
-1327 IVLTS
+1327 
-1332 EYADINGSVG
+1332 
-1342 YSDRTDPSGILV
+1342 
-1354 TIEDSSGRTIDS
+1354 
-1366 FAVGSDGTFSFRVPA
+1366 
-1381 GTFTIKANADGYA
+1381 
-1394 EISKNI
+1394 
-1400 TVVVEKTYS
+1400 
-1409 IDIGKINT
+1409 
-1417 LYGSIAG
+1417 GSITG

-1429 DGNAVSG
+1429 VGDAVSG
-1436 AVVNL
+1436 AVVNM
-1441 TNMDGVGD
+1441 TNMDGTGD
-1449 AVTLSTNENGEFSSS
+1449 AVTLSTNEAGEFYSS

-1478 GYIDVVCNDVPIVG
+1478 GYIDVVCNDVPII
-1492 GRTYDVGT
+1492 GRKTYDVGT
-1500 KALVSGT
+1500 KTLVSGT

-1513 VVLEGASNY
+1513 VVLEGGSNY

-1527 SATSLADS
+1527 SATSLVDAS
-1535 SKLYTTTTTED
+1535 RFYTTTTTDD
-1546 GLYYFVSLNVGTWL
+1546 GAYYFMSIENGKYSL
-1560 LKFQKDGYLSVG
+1560 KMQKDGYITDATQQVSIAVGSVS
-1572 PEQVPLASDTIAEVK
+1572 QVKT
-1587 VITLR
+1587 ITLKS
-1592 NENSIVKGTVSLK
+1592 ESSTVAGSVSLE
-1605 GSSSFPGV
+1605 GSSSSVGV
-1613 NVLLKNSSDG
+1613 NVLLKSTENE
-1623 TTFSTTTDIE
+1623 TTFSTTTDYN
-1633 GRYVIPNV
+1633 GKYVFNNV
-1641 KPGSYE
+1641 KAGGYE
-1647 LVLSKEGYSSTTMK
+1647 LILSKDGYANVSVK
-1661 DIHVDKGTTKVIDEI
+1661 DLYVEKGVEKT
-1676 SLDIAVTS
+1676 LDAVVMNIAFTS
-1684 IRGQVSLELRT
+1684 VRGQVSLEGRT

-1701 VTATS
+1701 VTATN
-1706 ISNPDVIYSAITNS
+1706 ISNTDIIYSAITNS

-1742 YSSITLPTVKVVDD
+1742 YSSITLPTVKVMDD

-1867 DDEGGVTIGFD
+1867 DDEGGVTISFD

-2068 FNSSDSIG
+2068 FNSSDSMG

-2163 FEGDYYLQVEGRLE
+2163 FEGDYYLQVEGKLE
-2177 AKGTEGERISIYGI
+2177 ANGTEDERISFYGI
-2191 GAGEDNWSG
+2191 GTGKDNWYG

-2208 SVISH
+2208 NVIYY
-2213 ASVSGLKNGISGYCD
+2213 ANISGLKRGISGYCD
-2228 IDHALITANGWAVGN
+2228 IDHAKITANGWAIGN
-2243 RASSGDAYCLSG
+2243 RPSFYNHERLSG
-2255 NLKDS
+2255 NLMDS

-2299 LETSYCF
+2299 LETYNCF
-2306 VYNNH
+2306 VFNNH
-2311 VSTDKVASVQDVQKY
+2311 VSTTNVACVHDIQRY
-2326 VTYNNCEL
+2326 VTYNGCNL
-2334 QIGFDTDYSKT
+2334 RIRFDTDYSET
-2345 MRVSALSR
+2345 LGVSALSR
-2353 IQFNSCTFPK
+2353 IQFNSCTFPE
-2363 LAASVNDSNF
+2363 LTASVNDSNF

-2383 DRKDRSEFDLTGNHW
+2383 DRKEWSEFDLTGNHW
-2398 GELNTV
+2398 GELNTA
-2404 ELDSNGDGSN
+2404 ELDSKGDGSN

-2436 GSTVVDA
+2436 GSAVVDA

-2456 TTVYSIGD
+2456 TVYSIGD
-2464 LGPAGGLVFYDKGF
+2464 AGPAGGLVFYDKGF

-2483 RYLEAAPSDIGNFV
+2483 RYLEAAPSDIGSFA

-2504 KKNNNVVGTS
+2504 KENSNPIGTS
-2514 LAIGSGKYN
+2514 LAVGSGKYN

-2537 YSGSS
+2537 YSASS
-2542 GEDVKEYAARKCF
+2542 GEGVKEYAARRCL
-2555 DYSYGGYDDWFLP
+2555 DYSHGGCDDWFLP
-2568 CRDELK
+2568 SSDELN
-2574 LMYENLHKKG
+2574 LMYKNLHKNG
-2584 LGSFASNNCA
+2584 LGSFANYHYWS
-2594 WASSENIAYRAW
+2594 SSENDGYYAW
-2606 VQWIYDDGGQS
+2606 VQNFDSGSQGNDSRNDVYR
-2617 DFNCSDESCVCPV
+2617 VRPV

>member
-52 NGRSIVWKGT
+52 NGRSIVWKGS

-86 YSNGSWSLLIGNLS
+86 YNNGSWSLLIGNLS
-100 SPSITGTIVAN
+100 SPSITGTIATN

-148 LDASR
+148 LDASK
-153 TYKLHFSS
+153 TYTLHFSS

-175 TTTTEDVS
+175 TVTTEGFS
-183 FGAIRTNVTP
+183 FGAIRTGVSP
-193 LSGKAQDLGS
+193 LGGKAQDLGS
-203 IVLSTNGTV
+203 IVLSPNGIVHGTV
-212 HGSVVIGGD
+212 ELGGD
-221 SKTSGGVDVFLDGTP
+221 SKTSEDVDVFLDGTS

-241 DSNGEYTIKGILQGS
+241 DSNGEYTIKDVLQGS

-264 GYITQTRDLVVF
+264 GYITQSRDVVVF
-276 SSNPSEVPSIE
+276 SSNPSEAPTLE

-317 VLIASNGDVCRTS
+317 VLIGPGGDVCRTS

-358 TVDRRISISMG
+358 TVDRRISISIG

-381 LCGSITGSVA
+381 LCGSITGSVT

-406 SSSGGRSYE
+406 SSSGERSYE
-415 ATTDETG
+415 TVTDEAG
-422 LYTLSN
+422 LYTFSN

-433 YVLTFEKDG
+433 YVLSFEKDG
-442 YEAYTTN
+442 YETYTTN
-449 VTVEPGRTST
+449 ITVEPGRTST

-466 RFGSIRVRVSFVDKD
+466 RFGSIRVIVSFVDKD
-481 DPSGIVVNV
+481 DPTGIVVNV
-490 YRDGTLVFSATTTST
+490 YRNGTLIFSATTTST
-505 GIIVIANL
+505 GIMVIANL

-546 NLQKLSNRYGSLK
+546 NLQKLSNRYGSIK

-568 PIESATVSISSSD
+568 PIESATVGISSSD

-621 TYTVEPSLV
+621 TYTIESSLL
-630 TEVKDDIVLVSRYAD
+630 TEVKDDIVLTSRYAN
-645 IAGRVSYADK
+645 IAGRVQYADK

-677 TGSTGSYS
+677 TGGTGSYS

-695 RANAQGYFESSKVVN
+695 RANAQGYFESSKVLT
-710 VVSGNDYTIELED
+710 VVSGNGYTIELEG
-723 IRSRYGSIKGRVVDA
+723 IRSKYGSIKGRVVNA
-738 GGSPIGSASVNLS
+738 GGSPIQSASVNIS
-751 SDNGNS
+751 SDDGNS

-762 VNDGTF
+762 DKDGTF
-768 SKTDVAIGTY
+768 YKADVAIGTY
-778 SISVSKEDYL
+778 SISVSKVDYL
-788 VATLPMECII
+788 VTMLPITYTI
-798 ESSQVTEINDDIV
+798 ESSLTTEIKDDIV
-811 LVSKYAEVRG
+811 LVSRYAEVRG
-821 KASYIG
+821 KVSYIG
-827 KNDASNIS
+827 RNDASNIS

-841 EGRILGTVVTGFTG
+841 EGRILGTVVTGSTG
-855 AYSFKV
+855 AYSFNV

-898 LMYGS
+898 PMHGS
-903 VSGKVKDQNGV
+903 VSGKVQNQNGIAV
-914 AIEGATIRLVSV
+914 EGATIRLVSV

-942 SNNQVLVGDYSVYVG
+942 SNKQVLVGDYSVYVG
-957 KTGFQTVAL
+957 KNGFQTVAL

-993 GSVGYSDRTDP
+993 GSIGYSDRTDP
-1004 SGILVTIEDSSGKT
+1004 SGILVTIENSTGKT

-1024 GSDGTFSFRVSSG
+1024 GSDGTFSFRVS
-1037 TFLIRANAFGYSE
+1037 A
-1050 KTKTITVVSGNDYAV
+1050 
-1065 NIENV
+1065 
-1070 ESMFGA
+1070 GA
-1076 IKGCVVDACGNPIES
+1076 
-1091 AMVSISSSDGS
+1091 
-1102 SYTLTT
+1102 
-1108 SKDGTFSKT
+1108 
-1117 DVAVGTYTISAGK
+1117 
-1130 AGYLTMTISQTYT
+1130 
-1143 VESSLI
+1143 
-1149 TEVKDDIVLVSRYA
+1149 
-1163 DITGKVSYA
+1163 
-1172 DKEDASNIFVTIE
+1172 
-1185 DSEGRILDTVVTG
+1185 
-1198 ITGEYSFKVESGI
+1198 
-1211 YCLKAN
+1211 
-1217 ANEYFETSKVVNIA
+1217 
-1231 SGNKYT
+1231 
-1237 VELEGLKSMY
+1237 
-1247 GSVSGNILTSKGDVV
+1247 
-1262 EGATIRLESNDG
+1262 
-1274 TAYTASSLADGSFLF
+1274 
-1289 EKVSIGDYSISV
+1289 
-1301 SKLEFQTVALSL
+1301 
-1313 KYSVESSKRTAIDA
+1313 
-1327 IVLTS
+1327 
-1332 EYADINGSVG
+1332 
-1342 YSDRTDPSGILV
+1342 
-1354 TIEDSSGRTIDS
+1354 
-1366 FAVGSDGTFSFRVPA
+1366 
-1381 GTFTIKANADGYA
+1381 FTIKANAAGYA
-1394 EISKNI
+1394 ETSKSI
-1400 TVVVEKTYS
+1400 TVVVGKTYS
-1409 IDIGKINT
+1409 IDLGKINT

-1441 TNMDGVGD
+1441 TNMDGTGD
-1449 AVTLSTNENGEFSSS
+1449 AMTLSTNESGEFSSS
-1464 TVPIGTYTVSITKS
+1464 TVSIGTYAVSITKS
-1478 GYIDVVCNDVPIVG
+1478 GYIDVVCNDVPIIG
-1492 GRTYDVGT
+1492 GRTYDIGT
-1500 KALVSGT
+1500 KTLVSGT

-1527 SATSLADS
+1527 SATSLTDS

-1546 GLYYFVSLNVGTWL
+1546 GLYYFVSLDVGTWL

-1572 PEQVPLASDTIAEVK
+1572 PEQVPLASDRIEEVK

-1592 NENSIVKGTVSLK
+1592 SENSVVKGTVSLK
-1605 GSSSFPGV
+1605 GSSSFLGV

-1633 GRYVIPNV
+1633 GRFVISNV

-1647 LVLSKEGYSSTTMK
+1647 LVLSKEGYSSATMK
-1661 DIHVDKGTTKVIDEI
+1661 DLYVDKGTTKVIDEI

-1695 DLSGAL
+1695 DFSGAL

-1720 QGVFTFAKMYSGEYQ
+1720 QGTFTFAKMYSGEYQ

-1742 YSSITLPTVKVVDD
+1742 YSSVTLPTVKVADD
-1756 KPMDV
+1756 KPMDI

-1766 KIERGTIAG
+1766 DIERGTVAG
-1775 IARLEGHSNHSGVK
+1775 IARLEGYSDHSGVK
-1789 VTILGTDYEATTAA
+1789 VSILGTDYETMTSA

-1808 FNVPAGNYP
+1808 FSIPAGNYP
-1817 GGLRL
+1817 GGLRF
-1822 EYEDFETTSYA
+1822 ESEDFETTSYA

-1867 DDEGGVTIGFD
+1867 DDESDVTISFD
-1878 GDASI
+1878 GDSST

-1897 HVPLGDYAMR
+1897 HVPLGDYVIR
-1907 FRREDCSDMTIPVK
+1907 FKRDDCSDITVPVK
-1921 VVASEGIELST
+1921 VVASDGIELST
-1932 ITLTPNTATLT
+1932 ITLTPNTATLM
-1943 GKVTLKDALTGDGVK
+1943 GKVTLKDALSSDGVR
-1958 VSVDMGDGRVRETST
+1958 VSVDMGDGKVLETYT

-1981 GGVSIADAYTVRY
+1981 GGVSIADAYTIQY
-1994 SKEGWNGSSQAMA
+1994 SKEGWNSASQTMA
-2007 SRLEALERRELPEV
+2007 SKLDAMERRGLPEV
-2021 FMTDTTAPV
+2021 AMTDTTAPV
-2030 LKSITINNG
+2030 LKSIAINNG
-2039 SNTTADR
+2039 SNTTADK
-2046 NVVIHVD
+2046 NVVIHID
-2053 AEDFGSGCRTVIIND
+2053 AEDLGSGCKTIIVSD
-2068 FNSSDSIG
+2068 FNSSDNMN
-2076 YATAVDWTLEGVNGE
+2076 YANAVDWTLEGVNGE

-2103 NESDIVS
+2103 NESDTLTASI
-2110 ATVTLTDQKTEVKG
+2110 TLTDQKTEVKG

-2129 GLAWTKER
+2129 SLAWTKDR

-2163 FEGDYYLQVEGRLE
+2163 FEGDYYLQVEGKME
-2177 AKGTEGERISIYGI
+2177 AKGTEDERIKIYGVED
-2191 GAGEDNWSG
+2191 GAGNWNG
-2200 MKFVNDNG
+2200 IKFIG
-2208 SVISH
+2208 SEESRISY
-2213 ASVSGLKNGISGYCD
+2213 ADISGLTSGISGRCD
-2228 IDHALITANGWAVGN
+2228 IDHAEITANGWAIGN
-2243 RASSGDAYCLSG
+2243 RAYSNDEYCLSG
-2255 NLKDS
+2255 NLMDS

-2267 VKNGFVA
+2267 VKNGLVT
-2274 SNEIDGATIYLYSAN
+2274 SSRIDGETIYMYSMN
-2289 VDGNTFEGKS
+2289 VDGNTFDGMS
-2299 LETSYCF
+2299 IETSYCF
-2306 VYNNH
+2306 VFNND
-2311 VSTDKVASVQDVQKY
+2311 VSTTNVTSVQDIQRY
-2326 VTYNNCEL
+2326 VTYSGCDL
-2334 QIGFDTDYSKT
+2334 QIKGYSS
-2345 MRVSALSR
+2345 VSVLSQ
-2353 IQFNSCTFPK
+2353 IQFNNCTFSK
-2363 LAASVNDSNF
+2363 LAASVNSSNF
-2373 MNCGPITITT
+2373 INCGAITITT
-2383 DRKDRSEFDLTGNHW
+2383 DRKNQAQFDLTGNYW
-2398 GELNTV
+2398 GELNKD
-2404 ELDSNGDGSN
+2404 ELDFKGDESN
-2414 MGFINDYYDDFN
+2414 MSFINDYYDDFN
-2426 LSKVLYSDWK
+2426 LAKVLYSDWK
-2436 GSTVVDA
+2436 GSAVEDA
-2443 GYQGEGFGRDELT
+2443 GYKREGFGRDELT
-2456 TTVYSIGD
+2456 TRVYSIGD
-2464 LGPAGGLVFYDKGF
+2464 TGPAGGLVFYDKGF
-2478 YSDGW
+2478 YSNGW
-2483 RYLEAAPSDIGNFV
+2483 RYLEVAPADIGSFV
-2497 FGYYRPD
+2497 YGYYRPD
-2504 KKNNNVVGTS
+2504 KENNNVVGTAA
-2514 LAIGSGKYN
+2514 AIGSGRCN
-2523 TERLVKHMD
+2523 TERLVKYMD
-2532 MDGKA
+2532 IDGKA
-2537 YSGSS
+2537 YSQSS
-2542 GEDVKEYAARKCF
+2542 GEAVAEYASWKCL
-2555 DYSYGGYDDWFLP
+2555 DYSCGGYDDWFLP
-2568 CRDELK
+2568 SRDELN
-2574 LMYENLHKKG
+2574 LMYKNLHKQG
-2584 LGSFASNNCA
+2584 LGSFAYGNYYWS
-2594 WASSENIAYRAW
+2594 SSESSAGYAW
-2606 VQWIYDDGGQS
+2606 VQNFGNGALDDHG
-2617 DFNCSDESCVCPV
+2617 DRFNGCRVRPV

>member
-1 MISWLGNLEESPSN
+1 M
-15 PKRYDAYHNT
+15 
-25 VDGCSYIYDGAN
+25 
-37 WTLLASKGDKGDAGT
+37 
-52 NGRSIVWKGT
+52 
-62 FYTHPENPQEL
+62 
-73 WTYYNATDGNAYI
+73 
-86 YSNGSWSLLIGNLS
+86 
-100 SPSITGTIVAN
+100 
-111 GDLYSVSDVYI
+111 
-122 KVVDESSNNTVWNSL
+122 
-137 PAADGDFAVSG
+137 
-148 LDASR
+148 
-153 TYKLHFSS
+153 
-161 KRLSDVNITNSKAL
+161 
-175 TTTTEDVS
+175 
-183 FGAIRTNVTP
+183 
-193 LSGKAQDLGS
+193 
-203 IVLSTNGTV
+203 
-212 HGSVVIGGD
+212 
-221 SKTSGGVDVFLDGTP
+221 
-236 YATKT
+236 
-241 DSNGEYTIKGILQGS
+241 
-256 YSIVFRKD
+256 
-264 GYITQTRDLVVF
+264 
-276 SSNPSEVPSIE
+276 
-287 VPSVKL
+287 
-293 VMGSC
+293 
-298 TLKGT
+298 
-303 VGYEDR
+303 
-309 TDMSGINV
+309 
-317 VLIASNGDVCRTS
+317 
-330 MTEKDGSFSFEGV
+330 
-343 SPDTYTIR
+343 
-351 AGADGYT
+351 
-358 TVDRRISISMG
+358 
-369 ESYVV
+369 
-374 PMGSLVN
+374 
-381 LCGSITGSVA
+381 
-391 TNDSGLKSGVKVKAA
+391 KVKASA
-406 SSSGGRSYE
+406 LNGGRSYE
-415 ATTDETG
+415 TTTDETG

-459 ADAQLKS
+459 ADARLKS
-466 RFGSIRVRVSFVDKD
+466 RFGSIRVIVSFVDKD

-534 KVTVSSG
+534 KVIVSSG

-568 PIESATVSISSSD
+568 PIESATVSISSGD

-677 TGSTGSYS
+677 TGGTGSYS

-723 IRSRYGSIKGRVVDA
+723 IRSWYGSIKGRVVDA

-762 VNDGTF
+762 ANDGTF

-788 VATLPMECII
+788 VATLPMECTI

-936 GSDGSF
+936 TSDGSF
-942 SNNQVLVGDYSVYVG
+942 SNNQVLVGDYSVYAG

-993 GSVGYSDRTDP
+993 GAVGYSDRTEP

-1024 GSDGTFSFRVSSG
+1024 GSDGTFSFRVAAG
-1037 TFLIRANAFGYSE
+1037 TFAIRANA
-1050 KTKTITVVSGNDYAV
+1050 
-1065 NIENV
+1065 
-1070 ESMFGA
+1070 
-1076 IKGCVVDACGNPIES
+1076 
-1091 AMVSISSSDGS
+1091 
-1102 SYTLTT
+1102 
-1108 SKDGTFSKT
+1108 
-1117 DVAVGTYTISAGK
+1117 
-1130 AGYLTMTISQTYT
+1130 AGY
-1143 VESSLI
+1143 
-1149 TEVKDDIVLVSRYA
+1149 A
-1163 DITGKVSYA
+1163 
-1172 DKEDASNIFVTIE
+1172 
-1185 DSEGRILDTVVTG
+1185 
-1198 ITGEYSFKVESGI
+1198 
-1211 YCLKAN
+1211 
-1217 ANEYFETSKVVNIA
+1217 ETSK
-1231 SGNKYT
+1231 S
-1237 VELEGLKSMY
+1237 
-1247 GSVSGNILTSKGDVV
+1247 
-1262 EGATIRLESNDG
+1262 
-1274 TAYTASSLADGSFLF
+1274 
-1289 EKVSIGDYSISV
+1289 
-1301 SKLEFQTVALSL
+1301 
-1313 KYSVESSKRTAIDA
+1313 
-1327 IVLTS
+1327 
-1332 EYADINGSVG
+1332 
-1342 YSDRTDPSGILV
+1342 
-1354 TIEDSSGRTIDS
+1354 
-1366 FAVGSDGTFSFRVPA
+1366 
-1381 GTFTIKANADGYA
+1381 
-1394 EISKNI
+1394 I
-1400 TVVVEKTYS
+1400 TVVVGKTYS
-1409 IDIGKINT
+1409 IDLGRVNT
-1417 LYGSIAG
+1417 LYGSITG
-1424 KVVDA
+1424 KVVDSA
-1429 DGNAVSG
+1429 ENAVSG
-1436 AVVNL
+1436 AVVNI
-1441 TNMDGVGD
+1441 TNMNGGEPL
-1449 AVTLSTNENGEFSSS
+1449 TLSTNENGEFSSS

-1478 GYIDVVCNDVPIVG
+1478 GYIDAVCNDVPIVG

-1500 KALVSGT
+1500 KTLVSET

-1546 GLYYFVSLNVGTWL
+1546 GLYYFVSLDVGTWL

-1572 PEQVPLASDTIAEVK
+1572 PEQVPLASDKIEEVK

-1592 NENSIVKGTVSLK
+1592 NENSVVKGTVSLK
-1605 GSSSFPGV
+1605 GSSSFLGV
-1613 NVLLKNSSDG
+1613 DVLLKNSSDG

-1633 GRYVIPNV
+1633 GRYVISNV

-1647 LVLSKEGYSSTTMK
+1647 LVLSKEGYSSATMK
-1661 DIHVDKGTTKVIDEI
+1661 GLYVDKGTTKVIDEV

-1684 IRGQVSLELRT
+1684 IKGQVSLELRT
-1695 DLSGAL
+1695 DFSGAL

-1720 QGVFTFAKMYSGEYQ
+1720 QGTFTFAKMYSGEYQ

-1756 KPMDV
+1756 KPMDI

-1766 KIERGTIAG
+1766 DIERGTVAG
-1775 IARLEGHSNHSGVK
+1775 IARLEGYSNHSGVK
-1789 VTILGTDYEATTAA
+1789 VTILGTDYETTTSE

-1808 FNVPAGNYP
+1808 FSIPAGNYP
-1817 GGLRL
+1817 GGLRF
-1822 EYEDFETTSYA
+1822 ESEDFETTSYA
-1833 STIPV
+1833 STISI

-1867 DDEGGVTIGFD
+1867 DDESEVTIGFD

-1897 HVPLGDYAMR
+1897 HVPLGDYVMR
-1907 FRREDCSDMTIPVK
+1907 FKREDCSDITVPVK
-1921 VVASEGIELST
+1921 VIASDGIELST
-1932 ITLTPNTATLT
+1932 ITLTPNTATIS
-1943 GKVTLKDALTGDGVK
+1943 GKVTLKDALSSDGVRI
-1958 VSVDMGDGRVRETST
+1958 SVDMGDGKILETFT

-1981 GGVSIADAYTVRY
+1981 GGVSIADAYTVQY
-1994 SKEGWNGSSQAMA
+1994 SKEGWNGKSQAMA
-2007 SRLEALERRELPEV
+2007 SKLDALERRELPEV
-2021 FMTDTTAPV
+2021 VMTDTTAPV

-2039 SNTTADR
+2039 SNTTADK
-2046 NVVIHVD
+2046 NVVIHMD
-2053 AEDFGSGCRTVIIND
+2053 AEDLGSGCKTVIISD
-2068 FNSSDSIG
+2068 FNSSGNIT
-2076 YATAVDWTLEGVNGE
+2076 YANAVDWTLEGVNGE

-2103 NESDIVS
+2103 NESNTLTASI
-2110 ATVTLTDQKTEVKG
+2110 ALTDQKTEVKG

-2129 GLAWTKER
+2129 NLAWTKDR

-2177 AKGTEGERISIYGI
+2177 VNGTESNRISFYGI
-2191 GAGEDNWSG
+2191 GAGEDNWYG

-2208 SVISH
+2208 SVISY
-2213 ASVSGLKNGISGYCD
+2213 ANVSGLKNGISGYCN
-2228 IDHALITANGWAVGN
+2228 IDHSEITANGWAVGN
-2243 RASSGDAYCLSG
+2243 RASYNDMYCLSG
-2255 NLKDS
+2255 NLIYS
-2260 MVNGNVS
+2260 IVNGNVS
-2267 VKNGFVA
+2267 VKNGLVT
-2274 SNEIDGATIYLYSAN
+2274 SNRIEGDTVYLYSVN
-2289 VDGNTFEGKS
+2289 VDGNTFKGDS

-2306 VYNNH
+2306 VFNND
-2311 VSTDKVASVQDVQKY
+2311 VSTTNVTSTQDIQKY
-2326 VTYNNCEL
+2326 VTYNGCDLKIGHESYRDIQISEL
-2334 QIGFDTDYSKT
+2334 SQ
-2345 MRVSALSR
+2345 
-2353 IQFNSCTFPK
+2353 IQFINCTFSK
-2363 LAASVNDSNF
+2363 FAASVNNSNF
-2373 MNCGPITITT
+2373 INCGAITITT
-2383 DRKDRSEFDLTGNHW
+2383 DKKVLPEFDLTENYW
-2398 GELNTV
+2398 GELNSD
-2404 ELDSNGDGSN
+2404 ELMREGDDPN
-2414 MGFINDYYDDFN
+2414 MSFINDYYDDFN
-2426 LSKVLYSDWK
+2426 LTKVLYSNWK
-2436 GSTVVDA
+2436 ESTVTDA

-2456 TTVYSIGD
+2456 AIYSIGD
-2464 LGPAGGLVFYDKGF
+2464 TGPAGGLVFYDKGF

-2483 RYLEAAPSDIGNFV
+2483 RYLEVAVTDIGGFYM
-2497 FGYYRPD
+2497 FGYYRPE
-2504 KKNNNVVGTS
+2504 NTNLTVGTAWS
-2514 LAIGSGKYN
+2514 IGSGRYN
-2523 TERLVKHMD
+2523 TERLVKYMD
-2532 MDGKA
+2532 IDGKA
-2537 YSGSS
+2537 YSDSS
-2542 GEDVKEYAARKCF
+2542 GEAVKEYAARKCF
-2555 DYSYGGYDDWFLP
+2555 DYSYEGYGDWFLP
-2568 CRDELK
+2568 SLGELS
-2574 LMYENLHKKG
+2574 LMYANLHKEG
-2584 LGSFASNNCA
+2584 LGSFANYRYWS
-2594 WASSENIAYRAW
+2594 SSECNEVQACYQNFSSGLQNGNPRATDNFFF
-2606 VQWIYDDGGQS
+2606 VRPI
-2617 DFNCSDESCVCPV
+2617 

>member
-15 PKRYDAYHNT
+15 PRKYDAYHNT
-25 VDGCSYIYDGAN
+25 ADGCSYIYDGAN

-62 FYTHPENPQEL
+62 FHTHPENPQEL

-86 YSNGSWSLLIGNLS
+86 YSDGSWSLLIGNLS

-111 GDLYSVSDVYI
+111 GNLYAVSSVYI

-153 TYKLHFSS
+153 TYTLHFSS
-161 KRLSDVNITNSKAL
+161 KRLSDVNITNSKGL
-175 TTTTEDVS
+175 TPTGGDVS
-183 FGAIRTNVTP
+183 FGAVRTNVSP
-193 LSGKAQDLGS
+193 LSGKARDLGS
-203 IVLSTNGTV
+203 IVLSPNGTV
-212 HGSVVIGGD
+212 HGSVVLGGD
-221 SKTSGGVDVFLDGTP
+221 SKTSEGVDVFLDGTP
-236 YATKT
+236 YATRT
-241 DSNGEYTIKGILQGS
+241 DSNGEYVIKDVLQGS
-256 YSIVFRKD
+256 YSMVFRKD
-264 GYITQTRDLVVF
+264 GYITQSRDILVF
-276 SSNPSEVPSIE
+276 SSNPSEVPSLE

-293 VMGSC
+293 AMGSC
-298 TLKGT
+298 SLKGT

-309 TDMSGINV
+309 TDMSGVNV
-317 VLIASNGDVCRTS
+317 VLIGSNGEVCRTS
-330 MTEKDGSFSFEGV
+330 MTERDGSFSFEGV
-343 SPDTYTIR
+343 SPDAYTIR

-358 TVDRRISISMG
+358 TVDRLISISMG

-381 LCGSITGSVA
+381 LCGSITGSVT

-406 SSSGGRSYE
+406 SSNGGRSYE
-415 ATTDETG
+415 TTTDG
-422 LYTLSN
+422 SGRYTLSK

-433 YVLTFEKDG
+433 YVLTFEKEG
-442 YEAYTTN
+442 YEAYTTG
-449 VTVEPGRTST
+449 VTVEPGRNSA

-466 RFGSIRVRVSFVDKD
+466 TFGSIRVVVSFVDRD
-481 DPSGIVVNV
+481 DPTGIVVNV
-490 YRDGTLVFSATTTST
+490 YRNGTLIFSSTTTST

-513 PIGDGYSV
+513 PIGDCYSV

-541 TVSEL
+541 TVSEV
-546 NLQKLSNRYGSLK
+546 NLQKLSNRYGSIK
-559 GRVVDANGD
+559 GRVVDAGGN
-568 PIESATVSISSSD
+568 PIEAATVGISSGD

-612 DFLTTTLPQ
+612 DYLTTTLER
-621 TYTVEPSLV
+621 TYTVEPSLA
-630 TEVKDDIVLVSRYAD
+630 TEIKDTIVLTSRYAD
-645 IAGRVSYADK
+645 IAGKVSYADK
-655 EDASNISVTIEDDK
+655 EDSSNISVTVEDDK

-677 TGSTGSYS
+677 TGGTGSYS

-695 RANAQGYFESSKVVN
+695 RANAQGYFESSKVVT
-710 VVSGNDYTIELED
+710 VVSGNDYNVELED

-738 GGSPIGSASVNLS
+738 SGSPIGSASVNLS

-762 VNDGTF
+762 ANDGTF

-788 VATLPMECII
+788 VATLPMECTI

-855 AYSFKV
+855 AYSFRV

-993 GSVGYSDRTDP
+993 GAVGYSDRTDP
-1004 SGILVTIEDSSGKT
+1004 SGILVTIEDSTGKT

-1024 GSDGTFSFRVSSG
+1024 GSDGTFSFRVSAG
-1037 TFLIRANAFGYSE
+1037 TFAIRANA
-1050 KTKTITVVSGNDYAV
+1050 
-1065 NIENV
+1065 
-1070 ESMFGA
+1070 
-1076 IKGCVVDACGNPIES
+1076 
-1091 AMVSISSSDGS
+1091 
-1102 SYTLTT
+1102 
-1108 SKDGTFSKT
+1108 
-1117 DVAVGTYTISAGK
+1117 
-1130 AGYLTMTISQTYT
+1130 AGY
-1143 VESSLI
+1143 
-1149 TEVKDDIVLVSRYA
+1149 A
-1163 DITGKVSYA
+1163 
-1172 DKEDASNIFVTIE
+1172 
-1185 DSEGRILDTVVTG
+1185 
-1198 ITGEYSFKVESGI
+1198 
-1211 YCLKAN
+1211 
-1217 ANEYFETSKVVNIA
+1217 ETSK
-1231 SGNKYT
+1231 S
-1237 VELEGLKSMY
+1237 
-1247 GSVSGNILTSKGDVV
+1247 
-1262 EGATIRLESNDG
+1262 
-1274 TAYTASSLADGSFLF
+1274 
-1289 EKVSIGDYSISV
+1289 
-1301 SKLEFQTVALSL
+1301 
-1313 KYSVESSKRTAIDA
+1313 
-1327 IVLTS
+1327 
-1332 EYADINGSVG
+1332 
-1342 YSDRTDPSGILV
+1342 
-1354 TIEDSSGRTIDS
+1354 
-1366 FAVGSDGTFSFRVPA
+1366 
-1381 GTFTIKANADGYA
+1381 
-1394 EISKNI
+1394 I
-1400 TVVVEKTYS
+1400 TVVVGKAYS
-1409 IDIGKINT
+1409 IDLGKINT
-1417 LYGSIAG
+1417 LYGSITG

-1441 TNMDGVGD
+1441 TNMDGEGNT
-1449 AVTLSTNENGEFSSS
+1449 VTLSTNESGEFSSS

-1500 KALVSGT
+1500 KTLVSGT

-1546 GLYYFVSLNVGTWL
+1546 GLYYFVSLDVGTWL

-1587 VITLR
+1587 VVTLR

-1605 GSSSFPGV
+1605 GSSSFLGV

-1633 GRYVIPNV
+1633 GRYVISNV

-1661 DIHVDKGTTKVIDEI
+1661 DLYIDKGTTKVIDEI

-1684 IRGQVSLELRT
+1684 IKGQVSLELRT
-1695 DLSGAL
+1695 DFSGAL

-1720 QGVFTFAKMYSGEYQ
+1720 QGTFTFAKMYSGEYQ

-1742 YSSITLPTVKVVDD
+1742 YSSITLPTVKVMND
-1756 KPMDV
+1756 KPLDV

-1775 IARLEGHSNHSGVK
+1775 IARLEGYSDYSGVK
-1789 VTILGTDYEATTAA
+1789 VSILGTDYETTTLE

-1808 FNVPAGNYP
+1808 FSIPAGNYP
-1817 GGLRL
+1817 GGLRF

-1845 IPDMELK
+1845 ISDMELK
-1852 CLRTSIHGKVDVLTT
+1852 CLRTSIHGNVDVLTT
-1867 DDEGGVTIGFD
+1867 DDESEVTIGFD
-1878 GDASI
+1878 GDSPS

-1897 HVPLGDYAMR
+1897 HVPLGDYVMR
-1907 FRREDCSDMTIPVK
+1907 FKREDCSDITVPVK
-1921 VVASEGIELST
+1921 VVASEVIELST
-1932 ITLTPNTATLT
+1932 ITLTPNTATIT
-1943 GKVTLKDALTGDGVK
+1943 GKVTLKDALSSDGVM
-1958 VSVDMGDGRVRETST
+1958 VSVDMGDGKVLETYT
-1973 DMSGRYEL
+1973 DVSGRYEL
-1981 GGVSIADAYTVRY
+1981 GGVSIADAYTIQY
-1994 SKEGWNGSSQAMA
+1994 SKDGWNGTNQSMA
-2007 SRLEALERRELPEV
+2007 SKLEALERRELPEV
-2021 FMTDTTAPV
+2021 VMADTTAPV
-2030 LKSITINNG
+2030 LKSIAINNG
-2039 SNTTADR
+2039 SNTTADK

-2053 AEDFGSGCRTVIIND
+2053 AEDLGSGCKTIIISD
-2068 FNSSDSIG
+2068 FNSSDNMN
-2076 YATAVDWTLEGVNGE
+2076 YANAVDWTLEGVNGE

-2103 NESDIVS
+2103 NESNTLT

-2124 VLKGD
+2124 VLKD
-2129 GLAWTKER
+2129 DNLAWTKDR

-2163 FEGDYYLQVEGRLE
+2163 FEGDFYLQVEGKLE
-2177 AKGTEGERISIYGI
+2177 AKGTEGERISFYGI
-2191 GAGEDNWSG
+2191 GAGEDNWYG
-2200 MKFVNDNG
+2200 MKFVNDND
-2208 SVISH
+2208 SFISY
-2213 ASVSGLKNGISGYCD
+2213 ANVSGLKSGISGYCD
-2228 IDHALITANGWAVGN
+2228 VDHALITANGWAIGDA
-2243 RASSGDAYCLSG
+2243 ASYDDAYCLLGS
-2255 NLKDS
+2255 LMDS
-2260 MVNGNVS
+2260 EVNGNVS

-2274 SNEIDGATIYLYSAN
+2274 SNEIRGTTIYLYSAN
-2289 VDGNTFEGKS
+2289 VDGNAFEGTS
-2299 LETSYCF
+2299 LTTSYCF
-2306 VYNNH
+2306 VYNND
-2311 VSTDKVASVQDVQKY
+2311 VSTTNVASVQDIQRY
-2326 VTYNNCEL
+2326 VTYNGCNL
-2334 QIGFDTDYSKT
+2334 QIESFY
-2345 MRVSALSR
+2345 RVVSVLSQ
-2353 IQFNSCTFPK
+2353 IQFNNCTFSK

-2373 MNCGPITITT
+2373 INCGVITITT
-2383 DRKDRSEFDLTGNHW
+2383 DRKNQLEFDLTGNYW
-2398 GELNTV
+2398 GELNTI
-2404 ELDSNGDGSN
+2404 ELDSKGDASN
-2414 MGFINDYYDDFN
+2414 MSFINDYYDDFN
-2426 LSKVLYSDWK
+2426 LTKVLYSNWK
-2436 GSTVVDA
+2436 GSSVSDA
-2443 GYQGEGFGRDELT
+2443 GYQGEDFGRDELT

-2464 LGPAGGLVFYDKGF
+2464 TGPAGGLIFYDKGF

-2483 RYLEAAPSDIGNFV
+2483 RYLEAASSDIGNSV

-2504 KKNNNVVGTS
+2504 KENNNPIGTS
-2514 LAIGSGKYN
+2514 LAVGSGKYN
-2523 TERLVKHMD
+2523 TERLVKYMD

-2537 YSGSS
+2537 YSDLS
-2542 GEDVKEYAARKCF
+2542 GEEVEEYAARKCL

-2568 CRDELK
+2568 SKDELN
-2574 LMYENLHKKG
+2574 LLSENLYKKG
-2584 LGSFASNNCA
+2584 LGSFAGGYYWS
-2594 WASSENIAYRAW
+2594 SSEYGAGHVWNRFLSGDRWENSTCAQPFLVRPI
-2606 VQWIYDDGGQS
+2606 
-2617 DFNCSDESCVCPV
+2617 

>member
-1 MISWLGNLEESPSN
+1 MNYKTFALAVLVVLALVLCAVACDSEVPTPESVGGGVISWLGNFEESPSN

-25 VDGCSYIYDGAN
+25 ADGCSYIYDGAS
-37 WTLLASKGDKGDAGT
+37 WTLLASKGDKGETGSSGAD
-52 NGRSIVWKGT
+52 GRSIVWKGT
-62 FYTHPENPQEL
+62 FYSHPENPQEL

-86 YSNGSWSLLIGNLS
+86 YTNGSWSLLMQNLAVNYD
-100 SPSITGTIVAN
+100 SPTIMGTIGSN
-111 GDLYSVSDVYI
+111 GDMYSVSGVYI

-153 TYKLHFSS
+153 TYTLHFSS
-161 KRLSDVNITNSKAL
+161 RRLSDVNITNSKGL
-175 TTTTEDVS
+175 TPTGEDVS
-183 FGAIRTNVTP
+183 FGAVRTNVSP
-193 LSGKAQDLGS
+193 LSGKARDLGS
-203 IVLSTNGTV
+203 IVLSPNGTV
-212 HGSVVIGGD
+212 HGSVVLGGD
-221 SKTSGGVDVFLDGTP
+221 SKTSEGVDVFLDGTP
-236 YATKT
+236 YATRT
-241 DSNGEYTIKGILQGS
+241 DSNGEYVIKDVLQGS
-256 YSIVFRKD
+256 YSMVFRKD
-264 GYITQTRDLVVF
+264 GYITQSRDIVVF
-276 SSNPSEVPSIE
+276 SSNPSEVTSLE
-287 VPSVKL
+287 VPSIKL
-293 VMGSC
+293 AMGSC

-309 TDMSGINV
+309 TDMSGVNV
-317 VLIASNGDVCRTS
+317 VLIGSNGEVCRTS
-330 MTEKDGSFSFEGV
+330 MTERDGSFSFEGV
-343 SPDTYTIR
+343 SPDAYTIR
-351 AGADGYT
+351 ASADGYT

-381 LCGSITGSVA
+381 LCGSITGAVT
-391 TNDSGLKSGVKVKAA
+391 TNDSGLKSGVKVKA
-406 SSSGGRSYE
+406 SSSNGGRPYE
-415 ATTDETG
+415 TTTDG
-422 LYTLSN
+422 LGRYTLSK

-433 YVLTFEKDG
+433 YVLTFEKEG
-442 YEAYTTN
+442 YEAYTTG
-449 VTVEPGRTST
+449 VTVEPGRNSA

-466 RFGSIRVRVSFVDKD
+466 RFGSIRVVVSFVDRD
-481 DPSGIVVNV
+481 DPTGIVVNV
-490 YRDGTLVFSATTTST
+490 YRNGTLIFSSTTTST
-505 GIIVIANL
+505 GIIVMANL
-513 PIGDGYSV
+513 PVGDGYSV

-541 TVSEL
+541 TVSEV
-546 NLQKLSNRYGSLK
+546 NLQKLSNRYGSIK
-559 GRVVDANGD
+559 GRVVDAGGN
-568 PIESATVSISSSD
+568 PIESATVGISTSD

-612 DFLTTTLPQ
+612 DFLTTTLER
-621 TYTVEPSLV
+621 TYTVESSLV
-630 TEVKDDIVLVSRYAD
+630 TEIKDGIVLTSRYAD
-645 IAGRVSYADK
+645 IAGKVSYADK
-655 EDASNISVTIEDDK
+655 EDSSNISVTIEDDK

-677 TGSTGSYS
+677 TGGTGSYS

-695 RANAQGYFESSKVVN
+695 RANAQGYFESSKVVT
-710 VVSGNDYTIELED
+710 VVSGNDYNVELED

-738 GGSPIGSASVNLS
+738 SGSPIGSASVNIS
-751 SDNGNS
+751 SDDGNF
-757 YTLAT
+757 YTLT
-762 VNDGTF
+762 TSNDGTF
-768 SKTDVAIGTY
+768 CKTDVVIGTY
-778 SISVSKEDYL
+778 SISVSKVDYL
-788 VATLPMECII
+788 VATLPVTYTI
-798 ESSQVTEINDDIV
+798 ESSLVTEIKDNVV
-811 LVSKYAEVRG
+811 LVSKYAQIRG
-821 KASYIG
+821 KASFIG

-841 EGRILGTVVTGFTG
+841 EGRILGTIVTGATG
-855 AYSFKV
+855 EYSFKV
-861 ESGTYR
+861 EAGTYR

-872 QGCFESYRV
+872 QWCFESYRV
-881 FTVVAGNSYDI
+881 FTVVAGNSYDV

-903 VSGKVKDQNGV
+903 VSGKVQDQTGV
-914 AIEGATIRLVSV
+914 TIEGATIRLVSV

-936 GSDGSF
+936 TSDGSF
-942 SNNQVLVGDYSVYVG
+942 SNKQVLVGDYSVYVG

-975 MDTSIGVVALTS
+975 MDTSIGVVTLTS
-987 EYAEIN
+987 EYAEIS
-993 GSVGYSDRTDP
+993 GSVGYSDRTDS
-1004 SGILVTIEDSSGKT
+1004 SGILVTIEDPSGKT
-1018 IDSFTV
+1018 IDSATV
-1024 GSDGTFSFRVSSG
+1024 GSSGAFSFRVSAG
-1037 TFLIRANAFGYSE
+1037 TFAIRANANGY
-1050 KTKTITVVSGNDYAV
+1050 
-1065 NIENV
+1065 V
-1070 ESMFGA
+1070 ES
-1076 IKGCVVDACGNPIES
+1076 
-1091 AMVSISSSDGS
+1091 
-1102 SYTLTT
+1102 
-1108 SKDGTFSKT
+1108 
-1117 DVAVGTYTISAGK
+1117 
-1130 AGYLTMTISQTYT
+1130 
-1143 VESSLI
+1143 
-1149 TEVKDDIVLVSRYA
+1149 
-1163 DITGKVSYA
+1163 
-1172 DKEDASNIFVTIE
+1172 
-1185 DSEGRILDTVVTG
+1185 
-1198 ITGEYSFKVESGI
+1198 
-1211 YCLKAN
+1211 
-1217 ANEYFETSKVVNIA
+1217 
-1231 SGNKYT
+1231 
-1237 VELEGLKSMY
+1237 
-1247 GSVSGNILTSKGDVV
+1247 
-1262 EGATIRLESNDG
+1262 
-1274 TAYTASSLADGSFLF
+1274 
-1289 EKVSIGDYSISV
+1289 
-1301 SKLEFQTVALSL
+1301 
-1313 KYSVESSKRTAIDA
+1313 
-1327 IVLTS
+1327 
-1332 EYADINGSVG
+1332 
-1342 YSDRTDPSGILV
+1342 
-1354 TIEDSSGRTIDS
+1354 
-1366 FAVGSDGTFSFRVPA
+1366 
-1381 GTFTIKANADGYA
+1381 
-1394 EISKNI
+1394 SKNI
-1400 TVVVEKTYS
+1400 TVVVGKTYS
-1409 IDIGKINT
+1409 IDLGGMKT
-1417 LYGSIAG
+1417 LYGSITG
-1424 KVVDA
+1424 KAVDA

-1436 AVVNL
+1436 AVI
-1441 TNMDGVGD
+1441 NMTSMNGGD
-1449 AVTLSTNENGEFSSS
+1449 PLTLSTNEAGEFSSS

-1478 GYIDVVCNDVPIVG
+1478 GYIDVVCNDVPII
-1492 GRTYDVGT
+1492 GRKTYDVGT
-1500 KALVSGT
+1500 KTLVSGT

-1522 SGVTV
+1522 AGVTV
-1527 SATSLADS
+1527 SATSLVDS

-1546 GLYYFVSLNVGTWL
+1546 GLYYFVSLDVGTWL

-1605 GSSSFPGV
+1605 GSSSFLGV

-1633 GRYVIPNV
+1633 GRFVISNV

-1661 DIHVDKGTTKVIDEI
+1661 DIYVDKGTTKVVDEI

-1695 DLSGAL
+1695 DFSGAL

-1720 QGVFTFAKMYSGEYQ
+1720 QGVFTFAKMYSDEYQ

-1761 GSVSL
+1761 GPVSL

-1789 VTILGTDYEATTAA
+1789 VSILGTDYEATTAA

-1822 EYEDFETTSYA
+1822 EYEDFETTSYV

-1845 IPDMELK
+1845 IPDIELK

-1958 VSVDMGDGRVRETST
+1958 VSVDMGDGKVRETST

-1981 GGVSIADAYTVRY
+1981 GGVSIADAYTVQY
-1994 SKEGWNGSSQAMA
+1994 SKEGWNGTSQAMP

-2021 FMTDTTAPV
+2021 VMTDTTAPV

-2053 AEDFGSGCRTVIIND
+2053 AEDLGSGCRTIIIND
-2068 FNSSDSIG
+2068 FNSSDSMG

-2110 ATVTLTDQKTEVKG
+2110 ATVSLTDQKTEVKG

-2156 EPGVDVQ
+2156 GPGVDVQ

-2228 IDHALITANGWAVGN
+2228 IDHALITANGWAIGK
-2243 RASSGDAYCLSG
+2243 DAFHWSCLSG
-2255 NLKDS
+2255 NLMDS
-2260 MVNGNVS
+2260 VVNGNVS
-2267 VKNGFVA
+2267 VMNGFVA

-2289 VDGNTFEGKS
+2289 VDGNTFKGKS

-2306 VYNNH
+2306 VFNNH
-2311 VSTDKVASVQDVQKY
+2311 VSTDKVASALDIQKY
-2326 VTYNNCEL
+2326 VTYDNCDL
-2334 QIGFDTDYSKT
+2334 QTGK
-2345 MRVSALSR
+2345 VSALSR

-2383 DRKDRSEFDLTGNHW
+2383 DRKERSEFDLTGNHW
-2398 GELNTV
+2398 GELNTRD
-2404 ELDSNGDGSN
+2404 LDSKGDGSN

-2426 LSKVLYSDWK
+2426 LSKVLYSDWR
-2436 GSTVVDA
+2436 GSAVADA
-2443 GYQGEGFGRDELT
+2443 GYQRKGFGRDELT
-2456 TTVYSIGD
+2456 TKVYSIGD
-2464 LGPAGGLVFYDKGF
+2464 AGPAGGLVFYDKGF

-2483 RYLEAAPSDIGNFV
+2483 RYLEAAPSDIGGFV

-2504 KKNNNVVGTS
+2504 KENSNVVGTS
-2514 LAIGSGKYN
+2514 LAVGSGKYN
-2523 TERLVKHMD
+2523 TEGLVKQMD

-2537 YSGSS
+2537 YSASS
-2542 GEDVKEYAARKCF
+2542 GEDLKEYAARKCL
-2555 DYSYGGYDDWFLP
+2555 DYEHGGYDDWYLP
-2568 CRDELK
+2568 SKDELN
-2574 LMYENLHKKG
+2574 LMYENLHKNG
-2584 LGSFASNNCA
+2584 LGSFANSSY
-2594 WASSENIAYRAW
+2594 WSSSEDYAYDAW
-2606 VQWIYDDGGQS
+2606 EQRFDNGAQYYNNTRYYV
-2617 DFNCSDESCVCPV
+2617 FRVRPV

>member
-1 MISWLGNLEESPSN
+1 MISWLGNFEESPSD
-15 PKRYDAYHNT
+15 PKKYDAYHNT
-25 VDGCSYIYDGAN
+25 VDGCSYIYDGTN
-37 WTLLASKGDKGDAGT
+37 WTLLAAKGDKGDAGT

-62 FYTHPENPQEL
+62 FHTHPENPREL

-86 YSNGSWSLLIGNLS
+86 YSDGSWSLLMQNLAVNYDTPTIMGTVS
-100 SPSITGTIVAN
+100 SN
-111 GDLYSVSDVYI
+111 GDMYSVSGVYI

-137 PAADGDFAVSG
+137 PATDGDFAVSG
-148 LDASR
+148 LDASK
-153 TYKLHFSS
+153 TYTLHFSS

-175 TTTTEDVS
+175 TATTEDVS
-183 FGAIRTNVTP
+183 FGAIRTGVSP
-193 LSGKAQDLGS
+193 LSGKAQNLGS
-203 IVLSTNGTV
+203 IMLSPNGTV
-212 HGSVVIGGD
+212 HGSVVLGGD
-221 SKTSGGVDVFLDGTP
+221 SKTSEGVDVFLYGTS

-241 DSNGEYTIKGILQGS
+241 DSNGEYTIKDVLQGS

-264 GYITQTRDLVVF
+264 GYITQSRDMVVF
-276 SSNPSEVPSIE
+276 SSNPSEVPSLE
-287 VPSVKL
+287 VPSVSL

-303 VGYEDR
+303 VCYEDR
-309 TDMSGINV
+309 TDMAGINV
-317 VLIASNGDVCRTS
+317 VLIGSNGEVCRTS

-343 SPDTYTIR
+343 SPDAYTIR

-374 PMGSLVN
+374 PMGSLTN
-381 LCGSITGSVA
+381 LCGFITGTVT
-391 TNDSGLKSGVKVKAA
+391 TNDSGLKSGVKVKA
-406 SSSGGRSYE
+406 SSSNGGRSYE
-415 ATTDETG
+415 TTTDETG
-422 LYTLSN
+422 HYTLSN
-428 VLHGD
+428 LLNGD
-433 YVLTFEKDG
+433 YVLTFEKEG
-442 YEAYTTN
+442 YEAYTTGI
-449 VTVEPGRTST
+449 TVEPGRTSA
-459 ADAQLKS
+459 ADVGLKS
-466 RFGSIRVRVSFVDKD
+466 RFGSIRVIVSFVDRD
-481 DPSGIVVNV
+481 DPTGIVVNV
-490 YRDGTLVFSATTTST
+490 YRNGTLVFSATATGT

-541 TVSEL
+541 TVSEV
-546 NLQKLSNRYGSLK
+546 NLQKLSNRYGSIK
-559 GRVVDANGD
+559 GRVVDAGGN
-568 PIESATVSISSSD
+568 PIESATVGISSGD

-612 DFLTTTLPQ
+612 DYLTTTLER

-630 TEVKDDIVLVSRYAD
+630 TEIKDDIALTSRYAD
-645 IAGRVSYADK
+645 IAGKVSYADK
-655 EDASNISVTIEDDK
+655 EDSSNISVTVEDDK

-677 TGSTGSYS
+677 TGGTGSYS

-695 RANAQGYFESSKVVN
+695 RANAQGYFESSKVV
-710 VVSGNDYTIELED
+710 
-723 IRSRYGSIKGRVVDA
+723 
-738 GGSPIGSASVNLS
+738 
-751 SDNGNS
+751 
-757 YTLAT
+757 
-762 VNDGTF
+762 
-768 SKTDVAIGTY
+768 
-778 SISVSKEDYL
+778 
-788 VATLPMECII
+788 
-798 ESSQVTEINDDIV
+798 
-811 LVSKYAEVRG
+811 
-821 KASYIG
+821 
-827 KNDASNIS
+827 
-835 VTIEDS
+835 
-841 EGRILGTVVTGFTG
+841 
-855 AYSFKV
+855 
-861 ESGTYR
+861 
-867 LRANS
+867 
-872 QGCFESYRV
+872 
-881 FTVVAGNSYDI
+881 TVVAGQH
-892 DVNGLV
+892 L
-898 LMYGS
+898 
-903 VSGKVKDQNGV
+903 
-914 AIEGATIRLVSV
+914 
-926 DGSSIYTCTS
+926 
-936 GSDGSF
+936 
-942 SNNQVLVGDYSVYVG
+942 
-957 KTGFQTVAL
+957 
-966 PLEYGIESS
+966 
-975 MDTSIGVVALTS
+975 
-987 EYAEIN
+987 
-993 GSVGYSDRTDP
+993 
-1004 SGILVTIEDSSGKT
+1004 
-1018 IDSFTV
+1018 
-1024 GSDGTFSFRVSSG
+1024 
-1037 TFLIRANAFGYSE
+1037 
-1050 KTKTITVVSGNDYAV
+1050 
-1065 NIENV
+1065 
-1070 ESMFGA
+1070 
-1076 IKGCVVDACGNPIES
+1076 
-1091 AMVSISSSDGS
+1091 
-1102 SYTLTT
+1102 
-1108 SKDGTFSKT
+1108 
-1117 DVAVGTYTISAGK
+1117 YTI
-1130 AGYLTMTISQTYT
+1130 
-1143 VESSLI
+1143 
-1149 TEVKDDIVLVSRYA
+1149 
-1163 DITGKVSYA
+1163 
-1172 DKEDASNIFVTIE
+1172 N
-1185 DSEGRILDTVVTG
+1185 LDG
-1198 ITGEYSFKVESGI
+1198 MKP
-1211 YCLKAN
+1211 N
-1217 ANEYFETSKVVNIA
+1217 H
-1231 SGNKYT
+1231 
-1237 VELEGLKSMY
+1237 
-1247 GSVSGNILTSKGDVV
+1247 
-1262 EGATIRLESNDG
+1262 
-1274 TAYTASSLADGSFLF
+1274 
-1289 EKVSIGDYSISV
+1289 
-1301 SKLEFQTVALSL
+1301 
-1313 KYSVESSKRTAIDA
+1313 
-1327 IVLTS
+1327 
-1332 EYADINGSVG
+1332 
-1342 YSDRTDPSGILV
+1342 
-1354 TIEDSSGRTIDS
+1354 
-1366 FAVGSDGTFSFRVPA
+1366 
-1381 GTFTIKANADGYA
+1381 
-1394 EISKNI
+1394 
-1400 TVVVEKTYS
+1400 
-1409 IDIGKINT
+1409 
-1417 LYGSIAG
+1417 GSITG

-1429 DGNAVSG
+1429 VGDAVSG
-1436 AVVNL
+1436 AVVNM
-1441 TNMDGVGD
+1441 TNMDGTGD
-1449 AVTLSTNENGEFSSS
+1449 AVTLSTNEAGEFYSS

-1478 GYIDVVCNDVPIVG
+1478 GYIDVVCNDVPII
-1492 GRTYDVGT
+1492 GRKTYDVGT
-1500 KALVSGT
+1500 KTLVSGT

-1513 VVLEGASNY
+1513 VVLEGGSNY

-1527 SATSLADS
+1527 SATSLVDAS
-1535 SKLYTTTTTED
+1535 RFYTTTTTDD
-1546 GLYYFVSLNVGTWL
+1546 GAYYFMSIENGKYSL
-1560 LKFQKDGYLSVG
+1560 KMQKDGYITDATQQVSIAVGSVS
-1572 PEQVPLASDTIAEVK
+1572 QVKTV
-1587 VITLR
+1587 TLKS
-1592 NENSIVKGTVSLK
+1592 ESSTVAGSVSLE
-1605 GSSSFPGV
+1605 GSSSSVGV
-1613 NVLLKNSSDG
+1613 NVLLKSTENE
-1623 TTFSTTTDIE
+1623 TTFSTTTDYN
-1633 GRYVIPNV
+1633 GKYVFNNV
-1641 KPGSYE
+1641 KAGGYE
-1647 LVLSKEGYSSTTMK
+1647 LILSKDGYANVSVK
-1661 DIHVDKGTTKVIDEI
+1661 DLYVEKGVEKT
-1676 SLDIAVTS
+1676 LDAVVMNIAFTS
-1684 IRGQVSLELRT
+1684 VRGQVSLEGRT

-1701 VTATS
+1701 VTATN
-1706 ISNPDVIYSAITNS
+1706 ISNTDIIYSAITNS

-1742 YSSITLPTVKVVDD
+1742 YSSITLPTVKVMDD

-1867 DDEGGVTIGFD
+1867 DDEGGVTISFD

-2068 FNSSDSIG
+2068 FNSSDSMG

-2200 MKFVNDNG
+2200 MKFVNNNG
-2208 SVISH
+2208 SVVSY
-2213 ASVSGLKNGISGYCD
+2213 ANVSGLKNGISGYCD
-2228 IDHALITANGWAVGN
+2228 IDHAKIIANGWAIGN
-2243 RASSGDAYCLSG
+2243 RPSFYNHKRLSG
-2255 NLKDS
+2255 NLMDS

-2299 LETSYCF
+2299 LEIYNCF
-2306 VYNNH
+2306 VFNNH
-2311 VSTDKVASVQDVQKY
+2311 VSTTNVACVHDIQRY
-2326 VTYNNCEL
+2326 VTYNGCNL
-2334 QIGFDTDYSKT
+2334 WIRFDTDYSET
-2345 MRVSALSR
+2345 LGVSALSR
-2353 IQFNSCTFPK
+2353 IQFNSCTFPE
-2363 LAASVNDSNF
+2363 LTASVNDSNF

-2383 DRKDRSEFDLTGNHW
+2383 DRKEWSEFDLTGNHW
-2398 GELNTV
+2398 GELNTA
-2404 ELDSNGDGSN
+2404 ELDSKGDGSN

-2436 GSTVVDA
+2436 GSAVVDA

-2456 TTVYSIGD
+2456 TVYSIGD
-2464 LGPAGGLVFYDKGF
+2464 AGPAGGLVFYDKGF

-2483 RYLEAAPSDIGNFV
+2483 RYLEAAPSDIGSFA

-2504 KKNNNVVGTS
+2504 KENSNRIGTF
-2514 LAIGSGKYN
+2514 LDVGSGKYN
-2523 TERLVKHMD
+2523 TERLVKQMD

-2537 YSGSS
+2537 YSDNS
-2542 GEDVKEYAARKCF
+2542 GEGVKEYAARKCL
-2555 DYSYGGYDDWFLP
+2555 DYSNGGCDDWFLP
-2568 CRDELK
+2568 SRDELN
-2574 LMYENLHKKG
+2574 LMYENLHKNG
-2584 LGSFASNNCA
+2584 LGSFADDHYWS
-2594 WASSENIAYRAW
+2594 SSEYSASNAWFQHFGGSYQDDNSRNIEYR
-2606 VQWIYDDGGQS
+2606 VR
-2617 DFNCSDESCVCPV
+2617 PV

>member
-1 MISWLGNLEESPSN
+1 MISWLGNLEEPPSN

-122 KVVDESSNNTVWNSL
+122 KVVDESSSNTVWNSL
-137 PAADGDFAVSG
+137 PAADGGFAVSG
-148 LDASR
+148 LDAFR
-153 TYKLHFSS
+153 TYTLHFSS

-183 FGAIRTNVTP
+183 FGAVRTGVSP
-193 LSGKAQDLGS
+193 LSGKAQNVGS
-203 IVLSTNGTV
+203 IVLSPNGTV
-212 HGSVVIGGD
+212 HGSVVLGGD
-221 SKTSGGVDVFLDGTP
+221 SKTSEGVDVFLEGTA
-236 YATKT
+236 YAART
-241 DSNGEYTIKGILQGS
+241 DSNGEYTIKDVLQGS

-264 GYITQTRDLVVF
+264 GYITQTRDMVVF

-309 TDMSGINV
+309 TDMSRINV
-317 VLIASNGDVCRTS
+317 VLIGSSGDVCRTS

-358 TVDRRISISMG
+358 TLDRRISISIG

-391 TNDSGLKSGVKVKAA
+391 TNDSGLKSGVKVKATA
-406 SSSGGRSYE
+406 SNGGRSYE
-415 ATTDETG
+415 STTDEAG
-422 LYTLSN
+422 LYTISN
-428 VLHGD
+428 VLHGE

-459 ADAQLKS
+459 ADARLKS
-466 RFGSIRVRVSFVDKD
+466 RFGSIRVIVSFVDKD
-481 DPSGIVVNV
+481 DPTGIVVNV

-559 GRVVDANGD
+559 GRVVDANDD

-612 DFLTTTLPQ
+612 DYLTTTLPQ

-630 TEVKDDIVLVSRYAD
+630 TEIKDDIALTSRYAD
-645 IAGRVSYADK
+645 IAGKVSYADK
-655 EDASNISVTIEDDK
+655 EDASNISVTVEDDE

-677 TGSTGSYS
+677 TGGTGSYS

-710 VVSGNDYTIELED
+710 VVSGNGYAVELED
-723 IRSRYGSIKGRVVDA
+723 IRSMYGSIKGRVVDA
-738 GGSPIGSASVNLS
+738 GGSPIGAASVNIS
-751 SDNGNS
+751 SDDGNS

-762 VNDGTF
+762 DNDGTF
-768 SKTDVAIGTY
+768 CKADVAIGTY
-778 SISVSKEDYL
+778 SISVSKVDYL
-788 VATLPMECII
+788 VATLPTAYTI
-798 ESSQVTEINDDIV
+798 ESSLVTEIKDDIV

-841 EGRILGTVVTGFTG
+841 EGRILGTVVTGSTG
-855 AYSFKV
+855 AYSFRV

-903 VSGKVKDQNGV
+903 VSGKVQDQNGV

-942 SNNQVLVGDYSVYVG
+942 SNKQILVGDYSVYVG

-975 MDTSIGVVALTS
+975 IDTSIGVVALTS

-993 GSVGYSDRTDP
+993 G
-1004 SGILVTIEDSSGKT
+1004 
-1018 IDSFTV
+1018 
-1024 GSDGTFSFRVSSG
+1024 
-1037 TFLIRANAFGYSE
+1037 A
-1050 KTKTITVVSGNDYAV
+1050 
-1065 NIENV
+1065 
-1070 ESMFGA
+1070 
-1076 IKGCVVDACGNPIES
+1076 
-1091 AMVSISSSDGS
+1091 
-1102 SYTLTT
+1102 
-1108 SKDGTFSKT
+1108 
-1117 DVAVGTYTISAGK
+1117 
-1130 AGYLTMTISQTYT
+1130 
-1143 VESSLI
+1143 
-1149 TEVKDDIVLVSRYA
+1149 
-1163 DITGKVSYA
+1163 
-1172 DKEDASNIFVTIE
+1172 
-1185 DSEGRILDTVVTG
+1185 
-1198 ITGEYSFKVESGI
+1198 
-1211 YCLKAN
+1211 
-1217 ANEYFETSKVVNIA
+1217 
-1231 SGNKYT
+1231 
-1237 VELEGLKSMY
+1237 
-1247 GSVSGNILTSKGDVV
+1247 
-1262 EGATIRLESNDG
+1262 
-1274 TAYTASSLADGSFLF
+1274 
-1289 EKVSIGDYSISV
+1289 
-1301 SKLEFQTVALSL
+1301 
-1313 KYSVESSKRTAIDA
+1313 
-1327 IVLTS
+1327 
-1332 EYADINGSVG
+1332 VG

-1366 FAVGSDGTFSFRVPA
+1366 FTVGSDGTFSFRVLA
-1381 GTFTIKANADGYA
+1381 GTFTITANADGYA
-1394 EISKNI
+1394 EASKTI
-1400 TVVVEKTYS
+1400 TVIAEKAYS
-1409 IDIGKINT
+1409 IDLGMVNT
-1417 LYGSIAG
+1417 LYGLITG
-1424 KVVDA
+1424 KVVDSA
-1429 DGNAVSG
+1429 ENAVSG
-1436 AVVNL
+1436 AVVNM
-1441 TNMDGVGD
+1441 TNMNGGEPL
-1449 AVTLSTNENGEFSSS
+1449 TLSTNENGEFSSS

-1478 GYIDVVCNDVPIVG
+1478 GYIDIVCNDVPIVG

-1500 KALVSGT
+1500 KTLVSGT

-1527 SATSLADS
+1527 SATSLDDS

-1546 GLYYFVSLNVGTWL
+1546 GLYYFVSLDVGTWL

-1572 PEQVPLASDTIAEVK
+1572 PEQVPLVSDRIEEVK
-1587 VITLR
+1587 VVTLR

-1605 GSSSFPGV
+1605 GSSSFLGV
-1613 NVLLKNSSDG
+1613 DVLLKNSSDG

-1633 GRYVIPNV
+1633 GRYVISNV

-1647 LVLSKEGYSSTTMK
+1647 LVLSREGYSSATMK
-1661 DIHVDKGTTKVIDEI
+1661 DLYVDKGTTKVIDEI

-1695 DLSGAL
+1695 DFSGAL

-1706 ISNPDVIYSAITNS
+1706 ISNPNVIYSAITNS
-1720 QGVFTFAKMYSGEYQ
+1720 QGTFTFAKMYSGEYQ

-1742 YSSITLPTVKVVDD
+1742 YSSITLSTIKVVDD
-1756 KPMDV
+1756 KPMDI

-1766 KIERGTIAG
+1766 DIERGTLAG
-1775 IARLEGHSNHSGVK
+1775 IARLDGYSNHSGVK
-1789 VTILGTDYEATTAA
+1789 VTILGTDYETTTLE

-1808 FNVPAGNYP
+1808 FSIPAGNYP
-1817 GGLRL
+1817 GGLRF
-1822 EYEDFETTSYA
+1822 ESEDFETTSYA
-1833 STIPV
+1833 STISI

-1852 CLRTSIHGKVDVLTT
+1852 CLRTSIHGNVDVLTT
-1867 DDEGGVTIGFD
+1867 DDESEVTISFD
-1878 GDASI
+1878 RDSSI

-1897 HVPLGDYAMR
+1897 HVPLGDYVMR
-1907 FRREDCSDMTIPVK
+1907 FKREDCSDITVPVK
-1921 VVASEGIELST
+1921 VVASDGIELST
-1932 ITLTPNTATLT
+1932 ITLTPNTATIT
-1943 GKVTLKDALTGDGVK
+1943 GKVTLKDALSSDGVM
-1958 VSVDMGDGRVRETST
+1958 VSVDMGDGKVLETFT

-1981 GGVSIADAYTVRY
+1981 GGVSIADAYTVQY
-1994 SKEGWNGSSQAMA
+1994 SKEGWNGTSQSMA
-2007 SRLEALERRELPEV
+2007 SRLDALERRELSEV
-2021 FMTDTTAPV
+2021 VMTDTTAPV

-2039 SNTTADR
+2039 SNTTADK

-2053 AEDFGSGCRTVIIND
+2053 AEDLGSGCRTVIIND
-2068 FNSSDSIG
+2068 FNSSDSMG

-2124 VLKGD
+2124 VLKGA

-2213 ASVSGLKNGISGYCD
+2213 ANVSGLKNGISGYCD
-2228 IDHALITANGWAVGN
+2228 IDHAKITANGWAIGN
-2243 RASSGDAYCLSG
+2243 RAYSNDEYCLSG

-2274 SNEIDGATIYLYSAN
+2274 SNEIDGDTIYLYSAN

-2299 LETSYCF
+2299 LETSCCF

-2311 VSTDKVASVQDVQKY
+2311 VSTDKVASAQDIQKY
-2326 VTYNNCEL
+2326 VTYNNCDL
-2334 QIGFDTDYSKT
+2334 QIRK
-2345 MRVSALSR
+2345 VSALSR
-2353 IQFNSCTFPK
+2353 IQFNSCTFPE

-2383 DRKDRSEFDLTGNHW
+2383 DRKERSEFDLTGNHW

-2404 ELDSNGDGSN
+2404 ELDSKGDGSN

-2426 LSKVLYSDWK
+2426 LSKVLYSDWR
-2436 GSTVVDA
+2436 GSAVADA
-2443 GYQGEGFGRDELT
+2443 GYQGEGFGRDEPT

-2464 LGPAGGLVFYDKGF
+2464 AGPAGGLVFYDKGF

-2483 RYLEAAPSDIGNFV
+2483 RYLEAAPSDIGSFV

-2504 KKNNNVVGTS
+2504 KENNNVVGTS
-2514 LAIGSGKYN
+2514 LAVGSGKYN

-2537 YSGSS
+2537 YSASS
-2542 GEDVKEYAARKCF
+2542 GEDVREYAARKCL
-2555 DYSYGGYDDWFLP
+2555 DYEHGGYDDWYLP
-2568 CRDELK
+2568 SKEELN
-2574 LMYENLHKKG
+2574 LMYENLHKNG
-2584 LGSFASNNCA
+2584 LGSFANNVY
-2594 WASSENIAYRAW
+2594 WSSSG
-2606 VQWIYDDGGQS
+2606 YDDYWACEQRFDNGYRYDYHRYY
-2617 DFNCSDESCVCPV
+2617 DFRVRPI

>member
-1 MISWLGNLEESPSN
+1 LCCVQSHATVKFPPRNRSGGVISWLGNLEESPSN

-37 WTLLASKGDKGDAGT
+37 WTLLASKGDKGETGSSGAD
-52 NGRSIVWKGT
+52 GRSIVWKGT
-62 FYTHPENPQEL
+62 FYSHPENPQEL

-86 YSNGSWSLLIGNLS
+86 YSNGSWSLLMQNLAVNYDTPTIIGTVS
-100 SPSITGTIVAN
+100 SY
-111 GDLYSVSDVYI
+111 GDMYSVSDVYI
-122 KVVDESSNNTVWNSL
+122 KVVDESSSNTVWNSL

-148 LDASR
+148 LDASK
-153 TYKLHFSS
+153 TYTLHFSS
-161 KRLSDVNITNSKAL
+161 RRLSDVNITNSKAL
-175 TTTTEDVS
+175 AAMEDVS
-183 FGAIRTNVTP
+183 FGAIRTDVSP

-203 IVLSTNGTV
+203 IVLSSNGTV
-212 HGSVVIGGD
+212 HGSVVLGGD
-221 SKTSGGVDVFLDGTP
+221 SKTSGGVDVFLDGTS

-241 DSNGEYTIKGILQGS
+241 DSNGEYTIKDVLQGS

-264 GYITQTRDLVVF
+264 GYITQSRDIVVF
-276 SSNPSEVPSIE
+276 SSDSSEVPSIE

-317 VLIASNGDVCRTS
+317 VLIGSGGDVCRTS

-343 SPDTYTIR
+343 SPDAYTIR

-381 LCGSITGSVA
+381 LCGSITGTVT
-391 TNDSGLKSGVKVKAA
+391 TNDSGLKSGVKVKA
-406 SSSGGRSYE
+406 SSSNWGRSYE
-415 ATTDETG
+415 TTTDESG
-422 LYTLSN
+422 HYTLSN
-428 VLHGD
+428 VFHGE
-433 YVLTFEKDG
+433 YVLSFEKEG
-442 YEAYTTN
+442 YETYTSN
-449 VTVEPGRTST
+449 ATVEPGRTST
-459 ADAQLKS
+459 SDAQLKS
-466 RFGSIRVRVSFVDKD
+466 RFGSIRVVVSFVDRD
-481 DPSGIVVNV
+481 DPTGIVVNV
-490 YRDGTLVFSATTTST
+490 YRNGTLIFSSTTTST

-513 PIGDGYSV
+513 PVGDGYSV

-541 TVSEL
+541 TVSEV
-546 NLQKLSNRYGSLK
+546 NLQKLSNRYGSIK
-559 GRVVDANGD
+559 GRVVDAGGN
-568 PIESATVSISSSD
+568 PIESATVGISSGD

-612 DFLTTTLPQ
+612 DYLTTTLER

-630 TEVKDDIVLVSRYAD
+630 TEIKDDIALTSRYAD
-645 IAGRVSYADK
+645 IAGKVSYADK
-655 EDASNISVTIEDDK
+655 EDSSNISVTVEDDK

-677 TGSTGSYS
+677 TGGTGSYS

-695 RANAQGYFESSKVVN
+695 RANAQGYFESSKVV
-710 VVSGNDYTIELED
+710 
-723 IRSRYGSIKGRVVDA
+723 
-738 GGSPIGSASVNLS
+738 
-751 SDNGNS
+751 
-757 YTLAT
+757 
-762 VNDGTF
+762 
-768 SKTDVAIGTY
+768 
-778 SISVSKEDYL
+778 
-788 VATLPMECII
+788 
-798 ESSQVTEINDDIV
+798 
-811 LVSKYAEVRG
+811 
-821 KASYIG
+821 
-827 KNDASNIS
+827 
-835 VTIEDS
+835 
-841 EGRILGTVVTGFTG
+841 
-855 AYSFKV
+855 
-861 ESGTYR
+861 
-867 LRANS
+867 
-872 QGCFESYRV
+872 
-881 FTVVAGNSYDI
+881 TVVAGQH
-892 DVNGLV
+892 L
-898 LMYGS
+898 
-903 VSGKVKDQNGV
+903 
-914 AIEGATIRLVSV
+914 
-926 DGSSIYTCTS
+926 
-936 GSDGSF
+936 
-942 SNNQVLVGDYSVYVG
+942 
-957 KTGFQTVAL
+957 
-966 PLEYGIESS
+966 
-975 MDTSIGVVALTS
+975 
-987 EYAEIN
+987 
-993 GSVGYSDRTDP
+993 
-1004 SGILVTIEDSSGKT
+1004 
-1018 IDSFTV
+1018 
-1024 GSDGTFSFRVSSG
+1024 
-1037 TFLIRANAFGYSE
+1037 
-1050 KTKTITVVSGNDYAV
+1050 
-1065 NIENV
+1065 
-1070 ESMFGA
+1070 
-1076 IKGCVVDACGNPIES
+1076 
-1091 AMVSISSSDGS
+1091 
-1102 SYTLTT
+1102 
-1108 SKDGTFSKT
+1108 
-1117 DVAVGTYTISAGK
+1117 YTI
-1130 AGYLTMTISQTYT
+1130 
-1143 VESSLI
+1143 
-1149 TEVKDDIVLVSRYA
+1149 
-1163 DITGKVSYA
+1163 
-1172 DKEDASNIFVTIE
+1172 N
-1185 DSEGRILDTVVTG
+1185 
-1198 ITGEYSFKVESGI
+1198 
-1211 YCLKAN
+1211 
-1217 ANEYFETSKVVNIA
+1217 
-1231 SGNKYT
+1231 
-1237 VELEGLKSMY
+1237 LEGMKP
-1247 GSVSGNILTSKGDVV
+1247 NH
-1262 EGATIRLESNDG
+1262 
-1274 TAYTASSLADGSFLF
+1274 
-1289 EKVSIGDYSISV
+1289 
-1301 SKLEFQTVALSL
+1301 
-1313 KYSVESSKRTAIDA
+1313 
-1327 IVLTS
+1327 
-1332 EYADINGSVG
+1332 
-1342 YSDRTDPSGILV
+1342 
-1354 TIEDSSGRTIDS
+1354 
-1366 FAVGSDGTFSFRVPA
+1366 
-1381 GTFTIKANADGYA
+1381 
-1394 EISKNI
+1394 
-1400 TVVVEKTYS
+1400 
-1409 IDIGKINT
+1409 
-1417 LYGSIAG
+1417 GSITG

-1436 AVVNL
+1436 TVVNM
-1441 TNMDGVGD
+1441 TNMDGTGD

-1464 TVPIGTYTVSITKS
+1464 TVPIGTYTISITKG
-1478 GYIDVVCNDVPIVG
+1478 GYIDVVCNDVPII
-1492 GRTYDVGT
+1492 GRKTYDVGT
-1500 KALVSGT
+1500 KTLVSGT

-1513 VVLEGASNY
+1513 VVLEGGSNY

-1527 SATSLADS
+1527 SATSLVDAS
-1535 SKLYTTTTTED
+1535 RFYTTTTTDD
-1546 GLYYFVSLNVGTWL
+1546 GAYYFMSIENGKYSL
-1560 LKFQKDGYLSVG
+1560 KMQKDGYITDATQQVSIAVGSVS
-1572 PEQVPLASDTIAEVK
+1572 QVKT
-1587 VITLR
+1587 ITLKS
-1592 NENSIVKGTVSLK
+1592 ESSTVAGSVSLE
-1605 GSSSFPGV
+1605 GSSSSVGV
-1613 NVLLKNSSDG
+1613 NVLLKSTENE
-1623 TTFSTTTDIE
+1623 TTFSTTTDYN
-1633 GRYVIPNV
+1633 GKYVFNNV
-1641 KPGSYE
+1641 KAGGYE
-1647 LVLSKEGYSSTTMK
+1647 LILSKDGYANVSVK
-1661 DIHVDKGTTKVIDEI
+1661 DLYVEKGVEKT
-1676 SLDIAVTS
+1676 LDAVVMNIAFTS
-1684 IRGQVSLELRT
+1684 VRGQVSLEGRT

-1701 VTATS
+1701 VTATN
-1706 ISNPDVIYSAITNS
+1706 ISNTDIIYSAITNS

-1742 YSSITLPTVKVVDD
+1742 YSSITLPTVKVMDD

-1822 EYEDFETTSYA
+1822 EYEDFGTTSYA

-1867 DDEGGVTIGFD
+1867 DDEGGVTIGFY

-2068 FNSSDSIG
+2068 FNSSDSMG

-2200 MKFVNDNG
+2200 MKFVNNNG
-2208 SVISH
+2208 SVVSY
-2213 ASVSGLKNGISGYCD
+2213 ANVSGLKNGISGYCD
-2228 IDHALITANGWAVGN
+2228 IDHAKIIANGWAIGN
-2243 RASSGDAYCLSG
+2243 RPSFYNHERLSG
-2255 NLKDS
+2255 NLMDS

-2267 VKNGFVA
+2267 VMNGFVA

-2299 LETSYCF
+2299 LEIYNCF
-2306 VYNNH
+2306 VFNNH
-2311 VSTDKVASVQDVQKY
+2311 VSTTNVACVHDIQRY
-2326 VTYNNCEL
+2326 VTYNGCNL
-2334 QIGFDTDYSKT
+2334 RIRFDTDYSET
-2345 MRVSALSR
+2345 LGVSALSR
-2353 IQFNSCTFPK
+2353 IQFNSCTFPE
-2363 LAASVNDSNF
+2363 LTASVNDSNF

-2383 DRKDRSEFDLTGNHW
+2383 DRKEWSEFDLTGNHW
-2398 GELNTV
+2398 GELNTA
-2404 ELDSNGDGSN
+2404 ELDSKGDGSN

-2436 GSTVVDA
+2436 GSAVVDA

-2456 TTVYSIGD
+2456 TVYSIGD
-2464 LGPAGGLVFYDKGF
+2464 AGPAGGLVFYDKGF

-2483 RYLEAAPSDIGNFV
+2483 RYLEAAPSDIGSFA

-2504 KKNNNVVGTS
+2504 KENSNRIGTF
-2514 LAIGSGKYN
+2514 LDVGSGKYN
-2523 TERLVKHMD
+2523 TERLVKQMD

-2537 YSGSS
+2537 YSDNS
-2542 GEDVKEYAARKCF
+2542 GEGVKEYAARKCL
-2555 DYSYGGYDDWFLP
+2555 DYSNGGCDDWFLP
-2568 CRDELK
+2568 SRDELN
-2574 LMYENLHKKG
+2574 LMYENLHKNG
-2584 LGSFASNNCA
+2584 LGSFAYYYYWS
-2594 WASSENIAYRAW
+2594 SSESNAYDAW
-2606 VQWIYDDGGQS
+2606 EQS
-2617 DFNCSDESCVCPV
+2617 FDYGNQDLNGRSFGSRVRPV